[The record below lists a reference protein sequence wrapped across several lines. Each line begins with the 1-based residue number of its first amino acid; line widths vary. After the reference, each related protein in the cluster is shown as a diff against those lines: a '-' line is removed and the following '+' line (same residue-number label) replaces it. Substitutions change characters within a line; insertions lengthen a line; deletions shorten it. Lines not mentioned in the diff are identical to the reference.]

1 MLSKRKKR
9 IAALFTA
16 VVLSVTAA
24 FSLPDNIRAEE
35 VTATNSDAD
44 AEATT
49 EEGLQE
55 DGIAVQDIG
64 DTGETVYIH
73 SRYWDGWV
81 IADYVNV
88 TATDYT
94 PSLHGALVAKDASG
108 RETEAYCMQSTKSSA
123 QYDAAYKEGRQW
135 LSDRDTAADIA
146 LLMFAYGGKKAD
158 PNADGSGRN
167 TQDGG
172 TYGTYIIDG
181 KPVMGIMVAGRVYA
195 MTQDEARAMTQA
207 AVHSTVSD
215 CDIRAVRG
223 KVSGESVNSAFIN
236 LRSIADNARRWYDQ
250 YKDFKVVGNYIDAT
264 AAYTPEQTIT
274 TQVYNVSKNAWENY
288 NGSELTDGYKDASG
302 NVTFRVVYSSTGMCN
317 KLLTNASTGAV
328 TVKHSGTK
336 LNVNGTNYY
345 DYLTISA
352 DASNQAAFTAD
363 YGALTSTTRT
373 IKDTFTNTDVTQH
386 VFGQTVTIK
395 ASYKNMQGKKLAFTA
410 KTGTGAS
417 HTKYYGD
424 GDKNGVSNYAARIF
438 KNTSYQDACFA
449 SPNESLSKSASVTA
463 TAQGTGSIKIHK
475 YSASPEIT
483 NGNSCYSLKG
493 AEFGIFKTMADAQA
507 GKNAVATI
515 TTDANGNGSVGN
527 LAYGTYYVKETK
539 ASPGYRINNNVYRE
553 KVDSDIPVAFNV
565 PEEAG
570 NDPASVLV
578 QKKDS
583 NGTVLLEGCIFAIKY
598 YDVQMG
604 TDPAESGK
612 SAIRTWYIKTDENGY
627 ADLNSS
633 QYIQSNS
640 DPLYYDKNNN
650 PTIPLGTITVQE
662 IQAPEGYIL
671 DDTIH
676 TFRITD
682 NPDSIPHVG
691 VENDRTISNSKMKQP
706 FELIKLAEGK
716 NNSTYPL
723 ANAGFSACPVD
734 SLTAVAD
741 DYKAAD
747 GEIIV
752 KDDTGIS
759 YIWDAKKAVT
769 LTADGSTEL
778 FTDENGYAKSVPLEY
793 GKYIVK
799 ETTVPHNFHPI
810 KEFTVNITQNS
821 DEPVKMGYFIDK
833 SFKAYIRIIKK
844 DDKTDKKI
852 LSDAATFKIW
862 SYDDNDYVSF
872 DVTAEDGSTTK
883 VSEFKTK
890 DGELMT
896 PGTLMP
902 GKYRIEESECP
913 SGYYNKLQT
922 KSYDITI
929 DADAVY
935 KIYETPEGQVTDMGV
950 FEYEIDNTSLQGTI
964 RITKNGEKR
973 VYNETTK
980 EFDTSKIKL
989 ADVTFKVYADEDI
1002 LAPDGSGDTLYLKDA
1017 LVDTIVTDQDGNA
1030 VTKELPLGKYRIE
1043 EKTPAEYEVLKPVK
1057 VILSS
1062 EGDKTVSTDEDGNI
1076 IESIKYEVTI
1086 NNKLITPD
1094 IHTTAKDAVSLT
1106 HNGRRRHDSMI
1117 IDTVDMN
1124 KLIIGSKYR
1133 LEGVIM
1139 SYETK
1144 NPFLTENGSK
1154 VIAARE
1160 FTADETNMA
1169 IDVTYPSIDTLELLG
1184 KSLVCFE
1191 RLYQITED
1199 GEILVAIHEN
1209 IEDKGQTVTY
1219 DSFVGYID
1227 MRVNLLTGGGGQ
1239 KATTKPKTGDP
1250 TRISLILGAALLSGC
1265 LIFSLIYRKKKEDKR
1280 HED

>member
-9 IAALFTA
+9 IAALITA

-24 FSLPDNIRAEE
+24 FSLPENIRAEE

-44 AEATT
+44 AETA
-49 EEGLQE
+49 EDEGLQE
-55 DGIAVQDIG
+55 GGIAVQDLA
-64 DTGETVYIH
+64 DQGETLYIH
-73 SRYWDGWV
+73 SRYWDGWYLSS
-81 IADYVNV
+81 YVDI

-94 PSLHGALVAKDASG
+94 PSLHGALKATDASG

-123 QYDAAYKEGRQW
+123 KSDTAYKEGRQW

-146 LLMFAYGGKKAD
+146 LLMFAYGGRRAD
-158 PNADGSGRN
+158 PNSGDGRN

-181 KPVMGIMVAGRVYA
+181 KPVMGIMVAGHVYP
-195 MTQDEARAMTQA
+195 MTQDEARALTQA

-223 KVSGESVNSAFIN
+223 KVSGESVNSAFSH
-236 LRSIADNARRWYDQ
+236 LRSISDNARRWYDQ

-264 AAYTPEQTIT
+264 AAYNPEQTIT
-274 TQVYNVSKNAWENY
+274 TQVYNAAKKTWEIY
-288 NGSELTDGYKDASG
+288 KGSELTDGYKDASG

-317 KLLTNASTGAV
+317 KLLTNASSGAV

-352 DASNQAAFTAD
+352 DASNQATFTAD

-373 IKDTFTNTDVTQH
+373 IKDTFTNTDITQH
-386 VFGQTVTIK
+386 VFGQTVTIT
-395 ASYKNMQGKKLAFTA
+395 ASYKDMQGKKLALTA

-463 TAQGTGSIKIHK
+463 TAQGVGSIKIHK

-493 AEFGIFKTMADAQA
+493 AEFGIFKTMADVQA

-553 KVDSDIPVAFNV
+553 KVDSDIPVAFDV

-583 NGTVLLEGCIFAIKY
+583 NGTIFLEGCIFAIKY
-598 YDVQMG
+598 YDVQMD
-604 TDPAESGK
+604 TDPAQAGK
-612 SAIRTWYIKTDENGY
+612 SAVRAWYIKTNDLGK
-627 ADLNSS
+627 ADIGDSKC
-633 QYIQSNS
+633 IQKNS
-640 DPLYYDKNNN
+640 DPLYYDNYGVAI
-650 PTIPLGTITVQE
+650 IPLGTITVQE
-662 IQAPEGYIL
+662 IQAPEGYVL

-676 TFRITD
+676 TFKITD
-682 NPDSIPHVG
+682 NPSGIPHVG
-691 VENDRTISNSKMKQP
+691 VENDRVISNSRKSQP

-964 RITKNGEKR
+964 KITKNGEKR
-973 VYNETTK
+973 IYNETKK
-980 EFDTSKIKL
+980 EFETSTVKL
-989 ADVTFKVYADEDI
+989 AGITFKVYADEDI
-1002 LAPDGSGDTLYLKDA
+1002 LAQDGSGDTVYLKDT

-1030 VTKELPLGKYRIE
+1030 ATKELPLGKYRIE
-1043 EKTPAEYEVLKPVK
+1043 EDTPVEYVK
-1057 VILSS
+1057 ADPIKVTLAADGQRTKLLNDDGTVTEGILY
-1062 EGDKTVSTDEDGNI
+1062 ELTVD
-1076 IESIKYEVTI
+1076 
-1086 NNKLITPD
+1086 NKLKVPE
-1094 IHTTAKDAVSLT
+1094 IHTTATDKNGQKVLKADGTVELIDKVYYGNLIPGEYELSGYPVYSNNGEKLTKDGKTVESGKKFTVTSETGSVDVPYTIDATKLA
-1106 HNGRRRHDSMI
+1106 GRSI
-1117 IDTVDMN
+1117 VFF
-1124 KLIIGSKYR
+1124 
-1133 LEGVIM
+1133 E
-1139 SYETK
+1139 
-1144 NPFLTENGSK
+1144 FLYK
-1154 VIAARE
+1154 
-1160 FTADETNMA
+1160 
-1169 IDVTYPSIDTLELLG
+1169 
-1184 KSLVCFE
+1184 
-1191 RLYQITED
+1191 D
-1199 GEILVAIHEN
+1199 GELIAFHADIK
-1209 IEDKGQTVTY
+1209 DQGQTIIFQPNV
-1219 DSFVGYID
+1219 
-1227 MRVNLLTGGGGQ
+1227 
-1239 KATTKPKTGDP
+1239 PKTGDP
-1250 TRISLILGAALLSGC
+1250 VKPIIPIALGIIAAAGIVVMIVL
-1265 LIFSLIYRKKKEDKR
+1265 KKKHK
-1280 HED
+1280 

>member
-1 MLSKRKKR
+1 MLLKSKKR

-16 VVLSVTAA
+16 AVMILTTA
-24 FSLPDNIRAEE
+24 FSTPFNVRAEE
-35 VTATNSDAD
+35 TATNTD
-44 AEATT
+44 AEADTA
-49 EEGLQE
+49 EDEGLQE
-55 DGIAVQDIG
+55 GGIVVQDLA
-64 DTGETVYIH
+64 DQGETLYIH
-73 SRYWDGWV
+73 SRYWDGWYLSS
-81 IADYVNV
+81 YVDI

-94 PSLHGALVAKDASG
+94 PSLHGALKATDASG

-123 QYDAAYKEGRQW
+123 KSDTAYKEGRQW

-146 LLMFAYGGKKAD
+146 LLMFAYGGRRAD
-158 PNADGSGRN
+158 PNSGDGRN

-181 KPVMGIMVAGRVYA
+181 KLVMGIMVAGHVYP
-195 MTQDEARAMTQA
+195 MTQDEARALTQA
-207 AVHSTVSD
+207 TVHSTVSD

-223 KVSGESVNSAFIN
+223 KVSGESVNSAFSH
-236 LRSIADNARRWYDQ
+236 LRSISDNARRWYDQ

-264 AAYTPEQTIT
+264 AAYNPEQTIT
-274 TQVYNVSKNAWENY
+274 TQVYNAAKKTWEIY
-288 NGSELTDGYKDASG
+288 KGSGLTNGYKDASG

-317 KLLTNASTGAV
+317 KLLTNASSGAV

-352 DASNQAAFTAD
+352 DASNQATFTAD

-373 IKDTFTNTDVTQH
+373 IKDTFTNTDITQH

-395 ASYKNMQGKKLAFTA
+395 ASYKDLQGKKLAFTA

-475 YSASPEIT
+475 YSANPEIT
-483 NGNSCYSLKG
+483 DGNSCYSLKG
-493 AEFGIFKTMADAQA
+493 AEFGVFKTNADAQA
-507 GKNAVATI
+507 GQNAVATI
-515 TTDANGNGSVGN
+515 VTDADGNGSVGN
-527 LAYGTYYVKETK
+527 LPYGTYYVKETK
-539 ASPGYRINNNVYRE
+539 AAPGYRINKDIFRE
-553 KVDSDIPVAFNV
+553 KVDSDIPVSFNV

-570 NDPASVLV
+570 GDPASVLV

-583 NGTVLLEGCIFAIKY
+583 NGTILLEGCIFAIRY
-598 YDVQMG
+598 YDIQMD
-604 TDPAESGK
+604 TDPAKAGK
-612 SAIRTWYIKTDENGY
+612 SAVRTWYIKTDKEGK
-627 ADLNSS
+627 ADYNIQYLQAGSS
-633 QYIQSNS
+633 Q
-640 DPLYYDKNNN
+640 LYYNSFGT
-650 PTIPLGTITVQE
+650 PTIPIGTITIQE
-662 IQAPEGYIL
+662 IQAPEGYVL
-671 DDTIH
+671 DNTIH
-676 TFRITD
+676 TFKITD
-682 NPDSIPHVG
+682 NPSGIPHVG
-691 VENDRTISNSKMKQP
+691 VENDRVISNSRKSQP

-716 NNSTYPL
+716 NNSTYSL

-862 SYDDNDYVSF
+862 SYDDEEYVSF

-913 SGYYNKLQT
+913 NGYYSKLQN

-1062 EGDKTVSTDEDGNI
+1062 EGDKTVSTDEDDNI

-1106 HNGRRRHDSMI
+1106 HNGRRRHDSVI

>member
-1 MLSKRKKR
+1 MLLKSKKR

-16 VVLSVTAA
+16 AVMILTTA
-24 FSLPDNIRAEE
+24 FSTPFNVRAEE
-35 VTATNSDAD
+35 TATNTD
-44 AEATT
+44 AEADTA
-49 EEGLQE
+49 EDEGLQE
-55 DGIAVQDIG
+55 GGIVVQDLA
-64 DTGETVYIH
+64 DQGETLYIH
-73 SRYWDGWV
+73 SRYWDGWYLSS
-81 IADYVNV
+81 YVDI

-94 PSLHGALVAKDASG
+94 PSLHGALKATDASG

-123 QYDAAYKEGRQW
+123 KSDTAYKEGRQW

-146 LLMFAYGGKKAD
+146 LLMFAYGGRRAD
-158 PNADGSGRN
+158 PNSGDGRN

-181 KPVMGIMVAGRVYA
+181 KLVMGIMVAGHVYP
-195 MTQDEARAMTQA
+195 MTQDEARALTQA
-207 AVHSTVSD
+207 TVHSTVSD

-223 KVSGESVNSAFIN
+223 KVSGESVNSAFSH
-236 LRSIADNARRWYDQ
+236 LRSISDNARRWYDQ
-250 YKDFKVVGNYIDAT
+250 YKDFKDVGNYIDAT
-264 AAYTPEQTIT
+264 AAYNPEQTIT
-274 TQVYNVSKNAWENY
+274 TQVYNAAKKTWEIY
-288 NGSELTDGYKDASG
+288 KGSGLTNGYKDASG

-317 KLLTNASTGAV
+317 KLLTNASSGAV

-352 DASNQAAFTAD
+352 DASNQATFTAD

-373 IKDTFTNTDVTQH
+373 IKDTFTNTDITQH

-395 ASYKNMQGKKLAFTA
+395 ASYKDLQGKKLAFTA

-475 YSASPEIT
+475 YSANPEIT
-483 NGNSCYSLKG
+483 DGNSCYSLKG
-493 AEFGIFKTMADAQA
+493 AEFGVFKTNADAQA
-507 GKNAVATI
+507 GQNAVATI
-515 TTDANGNGSVGN
+515 VTDADGNGSVGN
-527 LAYGTYYVKETK
+527 LPYGTYYVKETK
-539 ASPGYRINNNVYRE
+539 AAPGYRINKDIFRE
-553 KVDSDIPVAFNV
+553 KVDSDIPVSFNV

-570 NDPASVLV
+570 GDPASVLV

-583 NGTVLLEGCIFAIKY
+583 NGTILLEGCIFAIRY
-598 YDVQMG
+598 YDIRMD
-604 TDPAESGK
+604 TDPAKAGK
-612 SAIRTWYIKTDENGY
+612 SAVRTWYIKTDKEGK
-627 ADLNSS
+627 ADYNIQYLQAGSS
-633 QYIQSNS
+633 Q
-640 DPLYYDKNNN
+640 LYYNSFGT
-650 PTIPLGTITVQE
+650 PTIPIGTITIQE
-662 IQAPEGYIL
+662 IQAPEGYVL
-671 DDTIH
+671 DNTIH
-676 TFRITD
+676 TFKITD
-682 NPDSIPHVG
+682 NPSGIPHVG
-691 VENDRTISNSKMKQP
+691 VENDRVISNSRKSQP

-778 FTDENGYAKSVPLEY
+778 FTDENGYAKSVPLKY

-862 SYDDNDYVSF
+862 SYDDEEYVSF

-913 SGYYNKLQT
+913 NGYYSKLQN

-1106 HNGRRRHDSMI
+1106 HNGRRRHDSVI

-1227 MRVNLLTGGGGQ
+1227 MRVNLLTGV
-1239 KATTKPKTGDP
+1239 
-1250 TRISLILGAALLSGC
+1250 
-1265 LIFSLIYRKKKEDKR
+1265 EDKKLPQSQKQVIQQGF
-1280 HED
+1280 H

>member
-9 IAALFTA
+9 IAALLTA

-24 FSLPDNIRAEE
+24 FSLPENIRAEE

-64 DTGETVYIH
+64 DAGETVYIH
-73 SRYWDGWV
+73 SRYWDGWA

-167 TQDGG
+167 SQDGG

-264 AAYTPEQTIT
+264 AAYTPEQTII

-288 NGSELTDGYKDASG
+288 TGSELTDGYKDASG

-352 DASNQAAFTAD
+352 DASNQAAFIAD

-395 ASYKNMQGKKLAFTA
+395 ASYKDMQGKKLAFTA

-570 NDPASVLV
+570 GDPAEVLV

-583 NGTVLLEGCIFAIKY
+583 NGTIFLEGCIFAIKY
-598 YDVQMG
+598 YDIQMD
-604 TDPAESGK
+604 TDPAQSGK
-612 SAIRTWYIKTDENGY
+612 SAVRTWYIKTDEHGY
-627 ADLNSS
+627 AKLNSGYLQTGSS
-633 QYIQSNS
+633 QM
-640 DPLYYDKNNN
+640 YYNDFGA
-650 PTIPLGTITVQE
+650 PTIPVGTITIQE
-662 IQAPEGYIL
+662 IQAPEGYVL

-676 TFRITD
+676 TFKITD
-682 NPDSIPHVG
+682 NPEGIPHIN
-691 VENDRTISNSKMKQP
+691 VENDRTISNSRKSQP
-706 FELIKLAEGK
+706 FELVKLAEGK

-723 ANAGFSACPVD
+723 AGAGFSACRAD
-734 SLTAVAD
+734 QLTCVPE
-741 DYKAAD
+741 DYKAAE

-752 KDDTGIS
+752 KDDLGLY
-759 YIWDAKKAVT
+759 YIWNQDRAVT

-778 FTDENGYAKSVPLEY
+778 FTDENGYAKSVPLAY
-793 GKYIVK
+793 GKYIVR
-799 ETTVPHNFHPI
+799 ETTVPKNFHPVDP
-810 KEFTVNITQNS
+810 FTVNITENS
-821 DEPVKMGYFIDK
+821 NEPVKLGYFTDK
-833 SFKAYIRIIKK
+833 SFKAYLKLIKK
-844 DDKTDKKI
+844 DDATGKKI
-852 LSDAATFKIW
+852 LSDSATFKIW

-902 GKYRIEESECP
+902 GKYRIEENECP
-913 SGYYNKLQT
+913 NGYYNKLQN

-950 FEYEIDNTSLQGTI
+950 FEYEIDNTSLHGTI
-964 RITKNGEKR
+964 NITKNGEKR
-973 VYNETTK
+973 VYNETKK
-980 EFDTSKIKL
+980 EFETSTVKL
-989 ADVTFKVYADEDI
+989 AGITFKVYADEDI
-1002 LAPDGSGDTLYLKDA
+1002 LAQDGSGDTLYLKDA

-1030 VTKELPLGKYRIE
+1030 ATKELSLGKYRIE
-1043 EKTPAEYEVLKPVK
+1043 EETPAEYVK
-1057 VILSS
+1057 ADPIKVTLAADGQRTKLLNDDGTVTEGILY
-1062 EGDKTVSTDEDGNI
+1062 ELTVD
-1076 IESIKYEVTI
+1076 
-1086 NNKLITPD
+1086 NKLKVPE
-1094 IHTTAKDAVSLT
+1094 IHTTATDKNGKKVLKADGTVELIDKVYYGNLVPGEYELSGYPVYSNSGDKLTKDGKAV
-1106 HNGRRRHDSMI
+1106 GAGM
-1117 IDTVDMN
+1117 
-1124 KLIIGSKYR
+1124 K
-1133 LEGVIM
+1133 
-1139 SYETK
+1139 
-1144 NPFLTENGSK
+1144 
-1154 VIAARE
+1154 
-1160 FTADETNMA
+1160 FTATSETGSVDVPYT
-1169 IDVTYPSIDTLELLG
+1169 IDATKLAGRSI
-1184 KSLVCFE
+1184 VFFE
-1191 RLYQITED
+1191 FLYRD
-1199 GEILVAIHEN
+1199 GELIAVHADIK
-1209 IEDKGQTVTY
+1209 DQGQTIIFQPNV
-1219 DSFVGYID
+1219 
-1227 MRVNLLTGGGGQ
+1227 
-1239 KATTKPKTGDP
+1239 PKTGDP
-1250 TRISLILGAALLSGC
+1250 VKPIIPIALGIIAAAGIVVMIVL
-1265 LIFSLIYRKKKEDKR
+1265 KKKYK
-1280 HED
+1280 

>member
-1 MLSKRKKR
+1 MLLKSKKR

-16 VVLSVTAA
+16 AVMILTTA
-24 FSLPDNIRAEE
+24 FSTPFNVRAEE
-35 VTATNSDAD
+35 TATNTD
-44 AEATT
+44 AEADTA
-49 EEGLQE
+49 EDEGLQE
-55 DGIAVQDIG
+55 GGIVVQDLA
-64 DTGETVYIH
+64 DQGETLYIH
-73 SRYWDGWV
+73 SRYWDGWYLSS
-81 IADYVNV
+81 YVDI

-94 PSLHGALVAKDASG
+94 PSLHGALKATDASG

-123 QYDAAYKEGRQW
+123 KSDTAYKEGRQW

-146 LLMFAYGGKKAD
+146 LLMFAYGGRRAD
-158 PNADGSGRN
+158 PNSGDGRN

-181 KPVMGIMVAGRVYA
+181 KLVMGIMVAGHVYP
-195 MTQDEARAMTQA
+195 MTQDEARALTQA
-207 AVHSTVSD
+207 TVHSTVSD

-223 KVSGESVNSAFIN
+223 KASGESVNSAFSH
-236 LRSIADNARRWYDQ
+236 LRSISDNARRWYDQ
-250 YKDFKVVGNYIDAT
+250 YKDFKDVGNYIDAT
-264 AAYTPEQTIT
+264 AAYNPEQTIT
-274 TQVYNVSKNAWENY
+274 TQVYNAAKKTWEIY
-288 NGSELTDGYKDASG
+288 KGSGLTNGYKDASG

-317 KLLTNASTGAV
+317 KLLTNASSGAV

-352 DASNQAAFTAD
+352 DASNQATFTAD

-373 IKDTFTNTDVTQH
+373 IKDTFTNTDITQH

-395 ASYKNMQGKKLAFTA
+395 ASYKDLQGKKLAFTA

-475 YSASPEIT
+475 YSANPEIT
-483 NGNSCYSLKG
+483 DGNSCYSLKG
-493 AEFGIFKTMADAQA
+493 AEFGVFKTNADAQA
-507 GKNAVATI
+507 GQNAVATI
-515 TTDANGNGSVGN
+515 VTDADGNGSVGN
-527 LAYGTYYVKETK
+527 LPYGTYYVKETK
-539 ASPGYRINNNVYRE
+539 AAPGYRINKDIFRE
-553 KVDSDIPVAFNV
+553 KVDSDIPVSFNV

-570 NDPASVLV
+570 GDPASVLV

-583 NGTVLLEGCIFAIKY
+583 NGTILLEGCIFAIRY
-598 YDVQMG
+598 YDIRMD
-604 TDPAESGK
+604 TDPAKAGK
-612 SAIRTWYIKTDENGY
+612 SAVRTWYIKTDKEGK
-627 ADLNSS
+627 ADYNIQYLQAGSS
-633 QYIQSNS
+633 Q
-640 DPLYYDKNNN
+640 LYYNSFGT
-650 PTIPLGTITVQE
+650 PTIPIGTITIQE
-662 IQAPEGYIL
+662 IQAPEGYVL
-671 DDTIH
+671 DNTIH
-676 TFRITD
+676 TFKITD
-682 NPDSIPHVG
+682 NPSGIPHVG
-691 VENDRTISNSKMKQP
+691 VENDRVISNSRKSQP

-778 FTDENGYAKSVPLEY
+778 FTDENGYAKSVPLKY

-862 SYDDNDYVSF
+862 SYDDEEYVSF

-913 SGYYNKLQT
+913 NGYYSKLQN

-1106 HNGRRRHDSMI
+1106 HNGRRRHDSVI

>member
-9 IAALFTA
+9 IAALLTA

-24 FSLPDNIRAEE
+24 FSLPENIRAEE

-195 MTQDEARAMTQA
+195 MTQA

-236 LRSIADNARRWYDQ
+236 LRSIAHNARRWYDQ
-250 YKDFKVVGNYIDAT
+250 YKDFKVVGTYIDAT

-778 FTDENGYAKSVPLEY
+778 FTDENGYAKSVPLAY
-793 GKYIVK
+793 GKYIVR
-799 ETTVPHNFHPI
+799 ETTVPKNFHPV
-810 KEFTVNITQNS
+810 EAFTVNITENS
-821 DEPVKMGYFIDK
+821 DEPVKLGYFIDK
-833 SFKAYIRIIKK
+833 SFKAYLKLIKK
-844 DDKTDKKI
+844 DDATGKKI
-852 LSDAATFKIW
+852 LSDSATFKIW
-862 SYDDNDYVSF
+862 SYDDNDYVTF
-872 DVTAEDGSTTK
+872 DG

-913 SGYYNKLQT
+913 NGYYNKLQT

-964 RITKNGEKR
+964 KINKNGEKR
-973 VYNETTK
+973 IYNETTK
-980 EFDTSKIKL
+980 EFETSKVKL
-989 ADVTFKVYADEDI
+989 AGITFKVYADEDI
-1002 LAPDGSGDTLYLKDA
+1002 LAQDGSGDTLYLKDA

-1030 VTKELPLGKYRIE
+1030 ATKELSLGKYRIE
-1043 EKTPAEYEVLKPVK
+1043 EETPAEYVK
-1057 VILSS
+1057 ADPIKVTLAADGQRTKLLNDDGTVTEGILY
-1062 EGDKTVSTDEDGNI
+1062 ELTVD
-1076 IESIKYEVTI
+1076 
-1086 NNKLITPD
+1086 NKLKVPE
-1094 IHTTAKDAVSLT
+1094 IHTTATDKNGQKVLKADGTVELIDKIYYGNLVPGEYELSGYPVYSNSGEKLTKDGKAVEAGTKFTVTSETGSVDVPYTIDATKLA
-1106 HNGRRRHDSMI
+1106 GRSI
-1117 IDTVDMN
+1117 VFF
-1124 KLIIGSKYR
+1124 
-1133 LEGVIM
+1133 E
-1139 SYETK
+1139 
-1144 NPFLTENGSK
+1144 FLYK
-1154 VIAARE
+1154 
-1160 FTADETNMA
+1160 
-1169 IDVTYPSIDTLELLG
+1169 
-1184 KSLVCFE
+1184 
-1191 RLYQITED
+1191 D
-1199 GEILVAIHEN
+1199 GELIAFHADIK
-1209 IEDKGQTVTY
+1209 DQGQTIIFQPNV
-1219 DSFVGYID
+1219 
-1227 MRVNLLTGGGGQ
+1227 
-1239 KATTKPKTGDP
+1239 PKTGDP
-1250 TRISLILGAALLSGC
+1250 VKPIIPIALGIIAAAGIVVMIVL
-1265 LIFSLIYRKKKEDKR
+1265 KKKYK
-1280 HED
+1280 

>member
-1 MLSKRKKR
+1 MLLKSKKR
-9 IAALFTA
+9 IVALFTA
-16 VVLSVTAA
+16 VVLLTAA

-135 LSDRDTAADIA
+135 LSDRDTAADISM
-146 LLMFAYGGKKAD
+146 LMFGFGGRKAD
-158 PNADGSGRN
+158 PNAAGGRN

-172 TYGTYIIDG
+172 SYGTYIIDG
-181 KPVMGIMVAGRVYA
+181 VPKGGLMIAGQVYA
-195 MTQDEARAMTQA
+195 MTTDEARAVTQA

-215 CDIRAVRG
+215 CNITAVKG
-223 KVSGESVNSAFIN
+223 KNSGENVNRAFN
-236 LRSIADNARRWYDQ
+236 HMKLIADSARRWYDQ
-250 YKDFKVVGNYIDAT
+250 YKDFKTVGNYVDAT
-264 AAYTPEQTIT
+264 AAYTPKQTIT
-274 TQVYNVSKNAWENY
+274 TQVYNVSKKTWENY
-288 NGSELTDGYKDASG
+288 NGSELTESYKDSSG
-302 NVTFRVVYSSTGMCN
+302 DATFRVVYTSSGLCN
-317 KLLTNASTGAV
+317 KLLTNVTTGSV
-328 TVKHSGTK
+328 TVKHSGSKMTVN
-336 LNVNGTNYY
+336 NVNNYY

-352 DASNQAAFTAD
+352 DSTNTVAFTAD
-363 YGALTSTTRT
+363 YGALTSTTQT
-373 IKDTFTNTDVTQH
+373 VKDTFTNTDITQY

-395 ASYKNMQGKKLAFTA
+395 AKYKDMHMQGKKFAFTA

-438 KNTSYQDACFA
+438 YSGSYQDACFA

-463 TAQGTGSIKIHK
+463 TAQGVGSIKIHK

-515 TTDANGNGSVGN
+515 ITDADGNGFVGN

-539 ASPGYRINNNVYRE
+539 AAPGYRINNNVYRE
-553 KVDSDIPVAFNV
+553 KVDSDIPVTFDV

-570 NDPASVLV
+570 GDPAEVLV

-583 NGTVLLEGCIFAIKY
+583 NGIIFLEGCIFAIKY
-598 YDVQMG
+598 YDVQMD
-604 TDPAESGK
+604 TDPAQTGRS
-612 SAIRTWYIKTDENGY
+612 SVRTWHIKTDENGY
-627 ADLNSS
+627 AKLNSRYLQTGSS
-633 QYIQSNS
+633 Q
-640 DPLYYDKNNN
+640 LYYNGFGA
-650 PTIPLGTITVQE
+650 PTIPVGTITIQE
-662 IQAPEGYIL
+662 IQAPEGYVL
-671 DDTIH
+671 DSTIH
-676 TFRITD
+676 TFKITD
-682 NPDSIPHVG
+682 NPTGLPHVD
-691 VENDRTISNSKMKQP
+691 VENARTIPNEIMKQP
-706 FELIKLAEGK
+706 FELVKLAEGK
-716 NNSTYPL
+716 KDTTYPL
-723 ANAGFSACPVD
+723 AEAGFMACRTD
-734 SLTAVAD
+734 ALTEVTEDYEAGEDEEIVTD
-741 DYKAAD
+741 DAGKY
-747 GEIIV
+747 
-752 KDDTGIS
+752 
-759 YIWDAKKAVT
+759 YIWDASKAIV
-769 LTADGSTEL
+769 LTSDNKTEM
-778 FTDENGYAKSVPLEY
+778 FTDEDGYAKSIPLEY

-821 DEPVKMGYFIDK
+821 DEPVEMGYFTDK

-852 LSDAATFKIW
+852 LSDSATFKIW

-913 SGYYNKLQT
+913 NGYYNQLQNQ
-922 KSYDITI
+922 SYDITI
-929 DADAVY
+929 DADEVY
-935 KIYETPEGQVTDMGV
+935 KVYETPEGEVTDMGV
-950 FEYEIDNTSLQGTI
+950 FEYVIENTSLQGMI

-1002 LAPDGSGDTLYLKDA
+1002 LAPDGSGDTVYLKDT
-1017 LVDTIVTDQDGNA
+1017 LVDTIVTDADGNA
-1030 VTKELPLGKYRIE
+1030 ATNELPLGKYRLE
-1043 EKTPAEYEVLKPVK
+1043 EDTPAEYEVLKPVK

-1106 HNGRRRHDSMI
+1106 HNGRRRHDSVI

-1199 GEILVAIHEN
+1199 GEILVAVHEN

>member
-1 MLSKRKKR
+1 MLLKSKKR

-16 VVLSVTAA
+16 AVMILTTA
-24 FSLPDNIRAEE
+24 FSTPFNVRAEE
-35 VTATNSDAD
+35 TATNTD
-44 AEATT
+44 AEADTA
-49 EEGLQE
+49 EDEGLQE
-55 DGIAVQDIG
+55 GGIVVQDLA
-64 DTGETVYIH
+64 DQGETLYIH
-73 SRYWDGWV
+73 SRYWDGWYLSS
-81 IADYVNV
+81 YVDI

-94 PSLHGALVAKDASG
+94 PSLHGALKATDASG

-123 QYDAAYKEGRQW
+123 KSDTAYKEGRQW

-146 LLMFAYGGKKAD
+146 LLMFAYGGRRAD
-158 PNADGSGRN
+158 PNSGDGRN

-181 KPVMGIMVAGRVYA
+181 KLVMGIMVAGHVYP
-195 MTQDEARAMTQA
+195 MTQDEARALTQA
-207 AVHSTVSD
+207 TVHSTVSD

-223 KVSGESVNSAFIN
+223 KVSGESVNSAFSH
-236 LRSIADNARRWYDQ
+236 LRSISDNARRWYDQ

-264 AAYTPEQTIT
+264 AAYNPEQTIT
-274 TQVYNVSKNAWENY
+274 TQVYNAAKKTWEIY
-288 NGSELTDGYKDASG
+288 KGSGLTNGYKDASG

-317 KLLTNASTGAV
+317 KLLTNASSGAV

-352 DASNQAAFTAD
+352 DASNQATFSAD

-373 IKDTFTNTDVTQH
+373 IKDTFTNTDITQH

-395 ASYKNMQGKKLAFTA
+395 ASYKDLQGKKLAFTA

-475 YSASPEIT
+475 YSANPEIT
-483 NGNSCYSLKG
+483 DGNSCYSLKG
-493 AEFGIFKTMADAQA
+493 AEFGVFKTNADAQA
-507 GKNAVATI
+507 GQNAVATI
-515 TTDANGNGSVGN
+515 VTDADGNGSVGN
-527 LAYGTYYVKETK
+527 LPYGTYYVKETK
-539 ASPGYRINNNVYRE
+539 AAPGYRINKDIFRE
-553 KVDSDIPVAFNV
+553 KVDSDIPVSFNV

-570 NDPASVLV
+570 GDPASVLV

-583 NGTVLLEGCIFAIKY
+583 NGTILLEGCIFAIRY
-598 YDVQMG
+598 YDIQMD
-604 TDPAESGK
+604 TDPAKAGK
-612 SAIRTWYIKTDENGY
+612 SAVRTWYIKTDKEGK
-627 ADLNSS
+627 ADYNIQYLQAGSS
-633 QYIQSNS
+633 Q
-640 DPLYYDKNNN
+640 LYYNSFGT
-650 PTIPLGTITVQE
+650 PTIPIGTITIQE
-662 IQAPEGYIL
+662 IQAPEGYVL
-671 DDTIH
+671 DNTIH
-676 TFRITD
+676 TFKITD
-682 NPDSIPHVG
+682 NPSGIPHVG
-691 VENDRTISNSKMKQP
+691 VENDRVISNSRKSQP

-862 SYDDNDYVSF
+862 SYDDEEYVSF

-913 SGYYNKLQT
+913 NGYYSKLQN

-1030 VTKELPLGKYRIE
+1030 VTKELQLGKYRIE

-1106 HNGRRRHDSMI
+1106 HNGRRRHDSVI

>member
-1 MLSKRKKR
+1 MLLKSKKR

-16 VVLSVTAA
+16 AVMILTTA
-24 FSLPDNIRAEE
+24 FSTPFNVRAEE
-35 VTATNSDAD
+35 TATNTD
-44 AEATT
+44 AEADTA
-49 EEGLQE
+49 EDEGLQE
-55 DGIAVQDIG
+55 GGIVVQDLA
-64 DTGETVYIH
+64 DQGETLYIH
-73 SRYWDGWV
+73 SRYWDGWYLS
-81 IADYVNV
+81 AYVDI

-94 PSLHGALVAKDASG
+94 PSLHGALKATDASG

-123 QYDAAYKEGRQW
+123 KSDTAYKEGRQW

-146 LLMFAYGGKKAD
+146 LLMFAYGGRRAD
-158 PNADGSGRN
+158 PNSGDGRN

-181 KPVMGIMVAGRVYA
+181 KLVMGIMVAGHVYP
-195 MTQDEARAMTQA
+195 MTQDEARALTQA
-207 AVHSTVSD
+207 TVHSTVSD

-223 KVSGESVNSAFIN
+223 KVSGESVNSAFSH
-236 LRSIADNARRWYDQ
+236 LRSISDNARRWYDQ

-264 AAYTPEQTIT
+264 AAYNPEQTIT
-274 TQVYNVSKNAWENY
+274 TQVYNAAKKTWEIY
-288 NGSELTDGYKDASG
+288 KGSGLTNGYKDASG

-317 KLLTNASTGAV
+317 KLLTNASSGAV

-352 DASNQAAFTAD
+352 DASNQATFTAD

-373 IKDTFTNTDVTQH
+373 IKDTFTNTDITQH

-395 ASYKNMQGKKLAFTA
+395 ASYKDLQGKKLAFTA

-475 YSASPEIT
+475 YSANPEIT
-483 NGNSCYSLKG
+483 DGNSCYSLKG
-493 AEFGIFKTMADAQA
+493 AEFGVFKTNADAQA
-507 GKNAVATI
+507 GQNAVATI
-515 TTDANGNGSVGN
+515 VTDADGNGSVGN
-527 LAYGTYYVKETK
+527 LPYGTYYVKETK
-539 ASPGYRINNNVYRE
+539 AAPGYRINKDIFRE
-553 KVDSDIPVAFNV
+553 KVDSDIPVSFNV

-570 NDPASVLV
+570 GDPASVLV

-583 NGTVLLEGCIFAIKY
+583 NGTILLEGCIFAIRY
-598 YDVQMG
+598 YDIQMD
-604 TDPAESGK
+604 TDPAKAGK
-612 SAIRTWYIKTDENGY
+612 SAVRTWYIKTDKEGK
-627 ADLNSS
+627 ADYNIQYLQAGSS
-633 QYIQSNS
+633 Q
-640 DPLYYDKNNN
+640 LYYNSFGT
-650 PTIPLGTITVQE
+650 PTIPIGTITIQE
-662 IQAPEGYIL
+662 IQAPEGYVL
-671 DDTIH
+671 DNTIH
-676 TFRITD
+676 TFKITD
-682 NPDSIPHVG
+682 NPSGIPHVG
-691 VENDRTISNSKMKQP
+691 VENDRVISNSRKSQP

-844 DDKTDKKI
+844 DDKIDKKI

-862 SYDDNDYVSF
+862 SYDDEEYVSF

-913 SGYYNKLQT
+913 NGYYSKLQN

-1062 EGDKTVSTDEDGNI
+1062 EGDKSVSTDEDGNI

-1106 HNGRRRHDSMI
+1106 HNGRRRHDSVI

>member
-1 MLSKRKKR
+1 MLLKSKKR

-16 VVLSVTAA
+16 AVMILTTA
-24 FSLPDNIRAEE
+24 FSTPFNVRAEE
-35 VTATNSDAD
+35 MATNTD
-44 AEATT
+44 AEADTA
-49 EEGLQE
+49 EDEGLQE
-55 DGIAVQDIG
+55 GGIVVQDLA
-64 DTGETVYIH
+64 DQGETLYIH
-73 SRYWDGWV
+73 SRYWDGWYLSS
-81 IADYVNV
+81 YVDI

-94 PSLHGALVAKDASG
+94 PSLHGALKATDASG

-123 QYDAAYKEGRQW
+123 KSDTAYKEGRQW

-146 LLMFAYGGKKAD
+146 LLMFAYGGRRAD
-158 PNADGSGRN
+158 PNSGDGRN

-181 KPVMGIMVAGRVYA
+181 KPVMGIMVAGHVYP
-195 MTQDEARAMTQA
+195 MTQDEARALTQA

-223 KVSGESVNSAFIN
+223 KVSGESVNSAFSH
-236 LRSIADNARRWYDQ
+236 LRSISDNARRWYDQ

-395 ASYKNMQGKKLAFTA
+395 ASYKDLQCKKLAFTA

-438 KNTSYQDACFA
+438 YSGSYQDACFA

-463 TAQGTGSIKIHK
+463 TAQGVGSIKIHK

-483 NGNSCYSLKG
+483 DGNACYSLKG

-515 TTDANGNGSVGN
+515 VTDQDGNGSIGN

-539 ASPGYRINNNVYRE
+539 ASPGYRINNDVYRE
-553 KVDSDIPVAFNV
+553 KVDSDIPVSFNV

-570 NDPASVLV
+570 GDPASVLV

-583 NGTVLLEGCIFAIKY
+583 NGTILLEGCIFAIRY
-598 YDVQMG
+598 YDIQMD
-604 TDPAESGK
+604 TDPAKAGK
-612 SAIRTWYIKTDENGY
+612 SAVRTWYIKTDKEGK
-627 ADLNSS
+627 ADYNIQYLQAGSS
-633 QYIQSNS
+633 Q
-640 DPLYYDKNNN
+640 LYYNSFGT
-650 PTIPLGTITVQE
+650 PTIPIGTITIQE
-662 IQAPEGYIL
+662 IQAPEGYVL
-671 DDTIH
+671 DNTIH
-676 TFRITD
+676 TFKITD
-682 NPDSIPHVG
+682 NPSGIPHVG
-691 VENDRTISNSKMKQP
+691 VENDRVISNSRKSQP

-723 ANAGFSACPVD
+723 AEAGFMACRTD
-734 SLTAVAD
+734 ALTEVTEDYEAGEDEEIVTD
-741 DYKAAD
+741 DAGKY
-747 GEIIV
+747 
-752 KDDTGIS
+752 
-759 YIWDAKKAVT
+759 YIWDASKAIA
-769 LTADGSTEL
+769 LTSDNKTEM
-778 FTDENGYAKSVPLEY
+778 FTDEDGYAKSIPLEY

-821 DEPVKMGYFIDK
+821 DEPVEMGYFTDK

-913 SGYYNKLQT
+913 NGYYNKLQT

-964 RITKNGEKR
+964 KINKNGEKR
-973 VYNETTK
+973 IYNETTK
-980 EFDTSKIKL
+980 EFETSTVKL
-989 ADVTFKVYADEDI
+989 AGITFKVYADEDI
-1002 LAPDGSGDTLYLKDA
+1002 LAQDGSGDTVYLKDT

-1030 VTKELPLGKYRIE
+1030 ATTELPLGKYRLE
-1043 EKTPAEYEVLKPVK
+1043 EETPAEYEVLKPVK

-1106 HNGRRRHDSMI
+1106 HNGRRRHDSVI

-1199 GEILVAIHEN
+1199 GEILVAVHEN

-1227 MRVNLLTGGGGQ
+1227 MRVNLLTRGGGQ

>member
-9 IAALFTA
+9 IAALLTA

-94 PSLHGALVAKDASG
+94 PTLHGALVAKDASG

-123 QYDAAYKEGRQW
+123 KSDTAYKEGRQW

-146 LLMFAYGGKKAD
+146 LLMFAYGGRRAD
-158 PNADGSGRN
+158 SNSGDGRN

-181 KPVMGIMVAGRVYA
+181 KPVMGIMVAGHVYP
-195 MTQDEARAMTQA
+195 MTQDEARALTQA

-223 KVSGESVNSAFIN
+223 KVSGESVNSAFSH
-236 LRSIADNARRWYDQ
+236 LRSISDNARRWYDQ

-395 ASYKNMQGKKLAFTA
+395 ASYKDLQGKKLAFTA

-449 SPNESLSKSASVTA
+449 SPNESLSKSASVIA

-475 YSASPEIT
+475 YSANPEIT
-483 NGNSCYSLKG
+483 DGNSCYSLKG
-493 AEFGIFKTMADAQA
+493 AEFGVFKTNADAQA
-507 GKNAVATI
+507 GQNAVATI
-515 TTDANGNGSVGN
+515 VTDADGNGSVGN
-527 LAYGTYYVKETK
+527 LPYGTYYVKETK
-539 ASPGYRINNNVYRE
+539 AAPGYRINKDIFRE
-553 KVDSDIPVAFNV
+553 KVDSNIPVSFNV

-570 NDPASVLV
+570 GDPASVLV

-583 NGTVLLEGCIFAIKY
+583 NGTILLEGCIFAIRY
-598 YDVQMG
+598 YDIQMD
-604 TDPAESGK
+604 TDPAQSGK
-612 SAIRTWYIKTDENGY
+612 TAVRTWYIKTDQNGNANLDTHY
-627 ADLNSS
+627 LQAG
-633 QYIQSNS
+633 S
-640 DPLYYDKNNN
+640 DSLYYTTNATY
-650 PTIPLGTITVQE
+650 PVIPLGTITVQE
-662 IQAPEGYIL
+662 IRAPEGYVL

-676 TFRITD
+676 TFKITD
-682 NPDSIPHVG
+682 NPDGLPHIN
-691 VENDRTISNSKMKQP
+691 VENDRVISNSRKSQP

-723 ANAGFSACPVD
+723 AGAGFSACRAD
-734 SLTAVAD
+734 QLTCVPENYEA
-741 DYKAAD
+741 KD

-752 KDDTGIS
+752 KDDLGLF
-759 YIWDAKKAVT
+759 YIWNQDRAVT
-769 LTADGSTEL
+769 LTADGSEL
-778 FTDENGYAKSVPLEY
+778 FTDENGYAKSVPLAY
-793 GKYIVK
+793 GKYIVR
-799 ETTVPHNFHPI
+799 ETTVPKNFHPV
-810 KEFTVNITQNS
+810 EAFTVNITENS
-821 DEPVKMGYFIDK
+821 DEPVKLGYFTDK
-833 SFKAYIRIIKK
+833 SFKAYLKLIKK
-844 DDKTDKKI
+844 DDATGKKI
-852 LSDAATFKIW
+852 LSDSATFKIW
-862 SYDDNDYVSF
+862 SYDDYDYVSF
-872 DVTAEDGSTTK
+872 DG

-913 SGYYNKLQT
+913 NGYYNKLQN

-950 FEYEIDNTSLQGTI
+950 FEYEIDNTSLHGTI
-964 RITKNGEKR
+964 KITKNGEKR
-973 VYNETTK
+973 IYNETKK
-980 EFDTSKIKL
+980 EFETSTVKL
-989 ADVTFKVYADEDI
+989 AGITFKIYADEDI
-1002 LAPDGSGDTLYLKDA
+1002 LAQDGSGDTVYLKDT
-1017 LVDTIVTDQDGNA
+1017 LVDTIVTDADGNA
-1030 VTKELPLGKYRIE
+1030 TTKDLLLGKYRIE
-1043 EKTPAEYEVLKPVK
+1043 EDTPVEYVK
-1057 VILSS
+1057 ADPIKVTLAADGQRTKLLNDDGTVTEGILY
-1062 EGDKTVSTDEDGNI
+1062 ELTVD
-1076 IESIKYEVTI
+1076 
-1086 NNKLITPD
+1086 NKLKVPE
-1094 IHTTAKDAVSLT
+1094 IHTTATDKNGKKVLKADGTVELIDKVYYGNLVPGEYELSGYPVYSNSGDKLTKDGKAV
-1106 HNGRRRHDSMI
+1106 GAGM
-1117 IDTVDMN
+1117 
-1124 KLIIGSKYR
+1124 K
-1133 LEGVIM
+1133 
-1139 SYETK
+1139 
-1144 NPFLTENGSK
+1144 
-1154 VIAARE
+1154 
-1160 FTADETNMA
+1160 FTATSETGSVDVPYT
-1169 IDVTYPSIDTLELLG
+1169 IDATKLAGRSI
-1184 KSLVCFE
+1184 VFFE
-1191 RLYQITED
+1191 FLYRD
-1199 GEILVAIHEN
+1199 GELIAVHADIK
-1209 IEDKGQTVTY
+1209 DQGQTIIFQPNV
-1219 DSFVGYID
+1219 
-1227 MRVNLLTGGGGQ
+1227 
-1239 KATTKPKTGDP
+1239 PKTGDP
-1250 TRISLILGAALLSGC
+1250 VKPIIPIALGIIAAAGIVVMIVL
-1265 LIFSLIYRKKKEDKR
+1265 KKKYK
-1280 HED
+1280 

>member
-1 MLSKRKKR
+1 MLLSKRKKR
-9 IAALFTA
+9 IAALLTA

-24 FSLPDNIRAEE
+24 FSLPENIRAEE

-64 DTGETVYIH
+64 DAGETVYIH
-73 SRYWDGWV
+73 SRYWDGWA

-167 TQDGG
+167 SQDGG

-264 AAYTPEQTIT
+264 AAYTPEQTII

-288 NGSELTDGYKDASG
+288 TGSELTDGYKDASG

-352 DASNQAAFTAD
+352 DASNQAAFIAD

-395 ASYKNMQGKKLAFTA
+395 AKYKDMQGKKLAFTA

-438 KNTSYQDACFA
+438 YSGSYQDACFA

-463 TAQGTGSIKIHK
+463 TAQGVGSIKIHK

-515 TTDANGNGSVGN
+515 VTDQDGNGSIGN

-539 ASPGYRINNNVYRE
+539 ASPGYRINNDVYRE
-553 KVDSDIPVAFNV
+553 KVDSDIPVAFDV

-598 YDVQMG
+598 YDIQMD
-604 TDPAESGK
+604 TDPAQAGK
-612 SAIRTWYIKTDENGY
+612 SAVRTWYIKTNDLGK
-627 ADLNSS
+627 ADIGDSKC
-633 QYIQSNS
+633 IQKNS
-640 DPLYYDKNNN
+640 DPLYYDNYGVAI
-650 PTIPLGTITVQE
+650 IPLGTITVQE
-662 IQAPEGYIL
+662 IQAPEGYVL

-682 NPDSIPHVG
+682 NPDGIPHIN
-691 VENDRTISNSKMKQP
+691 VENERTISNSQMKQP

-723 ANAGFSACPVD
+723 AGAGFSACRAD
-734 SLTAVAD
+734 QLTCVPE
-741 DYKAAD
+741 DYKAAE

-752 KDDTGIS
+752 KDDLGLF
-759 YIWDAKKAVT
+759 YIWNQDRAVA

-778 FTDENGYAKSVPLEY
+778 FTDENGYAKSVPLAY
-793 GKYIVK
+793 GKYIVR
-799 ETTVPHNFHPI
+799 ETTVPKNFHPI
-810 KEFTVNITQNS
+810 EAFTVNITENS
-821 DEPVKMGYFIDK
+821 DEPVKLGYFTDK
-833 SFKAYIRIIKK
+833 SFKAYLKIIKK
-844 DDKTDKKI
+844 DDATGKKI
-852 LSDAATFKIW
+852 LSDSATFKIW

-913 SGYYNKLQT
+913 NGYYNKLQN

-964 RITKNGEKR
+964 KITKNGEKR
-973 VYNETTK
+973 IYNETKK
-980 EFDTSKIKL
+980 EFETSTVKL
-989 ADVTFKVYADEDI
+989 AGITFKVYADEDI
-1002 LAPDGSGDTLYLKDA
+1002 LAQDGSGDTVYLKDT

-1030 VTKELPLGKYRIE
+1030 ATKELPLGKYRIE
-1043 EKTPAEYEVLKPVK
+1043 EDTPVEYVK
-1057 VILSS
+1057 ADPIKVTLAADGQRTKLLNDDGTVTEGILY
-1062 EGDKTVSTDEDGNI
+1062 ELTVD
-1076 IESIKYEVTI
+1076 
-1086 NNKLITPD
+1086 NKLKVPE
-1094 IHTTAKDAVSLT
+1094 IHTTATDKNGQKVLKADGTVELIDKVYYGNLIPGEYELSGYPVYSNNGEKLTKD
-1106 HNGRRRHDSMI
+1106 GK
-1117 IDTVDMN
+1117 TVESG
-1124 KLIIGSKYR
+1124 KK
-1133 LEGVIM
+1133 
-1139 SYETK
+1139 
-1144 NPFLTENGSK
+1144 
-1154 VIAARE
+1154 
-1160 FTADETNMA
+1160 FTATSETGSVDVPYT
-1169 IDVTYPSIDTLELLG
+1169 IDATKLAGRSI
-1184 KSLVCFE
+1184 VFFE
-1191 RLYQITED
+1191 FLYRD
-1199 GEILVAIHEN
+1199 GELIAVHADIK
-1209 IEDKGQTVTY
+1209 DQGQTIIFQPNV
-1219 DSFVGYID
+1219 
-1227 MRVNLLTGGGGQ
+1227 
-1239 KATTKPKTGDP
+1239 PKTGDP
-1250 TRISLILGAALLSGC
+1250 VKPIIPIALGIIAAAGIVVMIVL
-1265 LIFSLIYRKKKEDKR
+1265 KKKYK
-1280 HED
+1280 

>member
-9 IAALFTA
+9 IAALITA

-24 FSLPDNIRAEE
+24 FSLPENIRAEE

-44 AEATT
+44 AETA
-49 EEGLQE
+49 EDEGLQE
-55 DGIAVQDIG
+55 GGIAVQDLA
-64 DTGETVYIH
+64 DQGETLYIH
-73 SRYWDGWV
+73 SRYWDGWYLSS
-81 IADYVNV
+81 YVDI

-94 PSLHGALVAKDASG
+94 PSLHGALKATDASG

-123 QYDAAYKEGRQW
+123 KSDTAYKEGRQW

-146 LLMFAYGGKKAD
+146 LLMFAYGGRRAD
-158 PNADGSGRN
+158 PNSGDGRN

-181 KPVMGIMVAGRVYA
+181 KPVMGIMVAGHVYP
-195 MTQDEARAMTQA
+195 MTQDEARALTQA

-223 KVSGESVNSAFIN
+223 KVSGESVNSAFSH
-236 LRSIADNARRWYDQ
+236 LRSISDNARRWYDQ

-264 AAYTPEQTIT
+264 AAYNPEQTIT
-274 TQVYNVSKNAWENY
+274 TQVYNAAKKTWEIY
-288 NGSELTDGYKDASG
+288 KGSELTDGYKDASG

-317 KLLTNASTGAV
+317 KLLTNASSGAV

-352 DASNQAAFTAD
+352 DASNQATFTAD

-373 IKDTFTNTDVTQH
+373 IKDTFTNTDITQH
-386 VFGQTVTIK
+386 VFGQTVTIT
-395 ASYKNMQGKKLAFTA
+395 ASYKDMQGKKLALTA

-463 TAQGTGSIKIHK
+463 TAQGVGSIKIHK

-493 AEFGIFKTMADAQA
+493 AEFGIFKTMADVQA

-553 KVDSDIPVAFNV
+553 KVDSDIPVAFDV

-583 NGTVLLEGCIFAIKY
+583 NGTIFLEGCIFAIKY
-598 YDVQMG
+598 YDVQMD
-604 TDPAESGK
+604 TDPAQAGK
-612 SAIRTWYIKTDENGY
+612 SAVRAWYIKTNDLGK
-627 ADLNSS
+627 ADIGDSKC
-633 QYIQSNS
+633 IQKNS
-640 DPLYYDKNNN
+640 DPLYYDNYGVAI
-650 PTIPLGTITVQE
+650 IPLGTITVQE
-662 IQAPEGYIL
+662 IQAPEGYVL

-682 NPDSIPHVG
+682 NPDGIPHIN
-691 VENDRTISNSKMKQP
+691 VENDRTISNLRMKQP
-706 FELIKLAEGK
+706 FELVKLAEGRK
-716 NNSTYPL
+716 DTTYPL

-862 SYDDNDYVSF
+862 SYDDEEYVSF

-913 SGYYNKLQT
+913 NGYYNKLQT

-964 RITKNGEKR
+964 KINKNGEKR
-973 VYNETTK
+973 IYNETTK
-980 EFDTSKIKL
+980 EFETSTVKL
-989 ADVTFKVYADEDI
+989 AGITFKIYADEDI
-1002 LAPDGSGDTLYLKDA
+1002 LAQDGSGDTLYLKDA
-1017 LVDTIVTDQDGNA
+1017 LVDTIVTDQDGKA

-1043 EKTPAEYEVLKPVK
+1043 EKTPVEYVK
-1057 VILSS
+1057 ADPIKVTLAADGQRTKLLNDDGTVTEGILY
-1062 EGDKTVSTDEDGNI
+1062 ELTVD
-1076 IESIKYEVTI
+1076 
-1086 NNKLITPD
+1086 NKLKVPE
-1094 IHTTAKDAVSLT
+1094 IHTTATDKNGQKVLKADGTVELIDKIYYGNLVPGEYELSGYPVYSNSGDKLTKDGKAV
-1106 HNGRRRHDSMI
+1106 GAGM
-1117 IDTVDMN
+1117 
-1124 KLIIGSKYR
+1124 K
-1133 LEGVIM
+1133 
-1139 SYETK
+1139 
-1144 NPFLTENGSK
+1144 
-1154 VIAARE
+1154 
-1160 FTADETNMA
+1160 FTATSETGSVDVPYT
-1169 IDVTYPSIDTLELLG
+1169 IDATKLAGRSI
-1184 KSLVCFE
+1184 VFFE
-1191 RLYQITED
+1191 FLYKD
-1199 GEILVAIHEN
+1199 GELIAFHADIK
-1209 IEDKGQTVTY
+1209 DQGQTIIFQPNV
-1219 DSFVGYID
+1219 
-1227 MRVNLLTGGGGQ
+1227 
-1239 KATTKPKTGDP
+1239 PKTGDP
-1250 TRISLILGAALLSGC
+1250 VKPIIPIALGIIAAAGIVIMIIL
-1265 LIFSLIYRKKKEDKR
+1265 RKKYK
-1280 HED
+1280 

>member
-9 IAALFTA
+9 IAALLTA

-24 FSLPDNIRAEE
+24 FSLPENIRAEE
-35 VTATNSDAD
+35 TATNTD
-44 AEATT
+44 AEAETA
-49 EEGLQE
+49 EDEGLQE
-55 DGIAVQDIG
+55 GGIAVQDLADQG
-64 DTGETVYIH
+64 QTLYIH
-73 SRYWDGWV
+73 SRYWDGWYLSS
-81 IADYVNV
+81 YVDI

-94 PSLHGALVAKDASG
+94 PSLHGALKATDTSG

-123 QYDAAYKEGRQW
+123 KSDTAYKEGRQW

-250 YKDFKVVGNYIDAT
+250 YKDFKVVGKYLDAT

-395 ASYKNMQGKKLAFTA
+395 AKYKDMQGKKLAFAA

-438 KNTSYQDACFA
+438 YSGSYQDACFA

-463 TAQGTGSIKIHK
+463 TAQGVGSIKIHK

-515 TTDANGNGSVGN
+515 VTDQDGNGSIGN

-539 ASPGYRINNNVYRE
+539 ASPGYRVNNKVYIAA
-553 KVDSDIPVAFNV
+553 VTSDTPVTFNV

-570 NDPASVLV
+570 GDPAEVLV

-598 YDVQMG
+598 YYVQMD
-604 TDPAESGK
+604 TDPAQAGK
-612 SAIRTWYIKTDENGY
+612 SAVRTWYIKTDKRGY
-627 ADLNSS
+627 ADLRNN

-640 DPLYYDKNNN
+640 DPLYYNESGK

-662 IQAPEGYIL
+662 IQAPEGYVL

-676 TFRITD
+676 TFKITD
-682 NPDSIPHVG
+682 NPEGIPHIN
-691 VENDRTISNSKMKQP
+691 VENDRTISNSRMKQP
-706 FELIKLAEGK
+706 FELVKLAEGK

-723 ANAGFSACPVD
+723 AGAGFSACRAD
-734 SLTAVAD
+734 QLTCVPE
-741 DYKAAD
+741 DYKAAE

-752 KDDTGIS
+752 KDDLGLY
-759 YIWDAKKAVT
+759 YIWNQDRAVA

-778 FTDENGYAKSVPLEY
+778 FTDENGYAKSVPLAY
-793 GKYIVK
+793 GKYIVR
-799 ETTVPHNFHPI
+799 ETTVPKNFHPV
-810 KEFTVNITQNS
+810 EAFTVNITENS
-821 DEPVKMGYFIDK
+821 DEPVKLGYFTDK
-833 SFKAYIRIIKK
+833 SFKAYLKLIKK
-844 DDKTDKKI
+844 DDATGKKI
-852 LSDAATFKIW
+852 LSDSATFKIW

-872 DVTAEDGSTTK
+872 DG

-913 SGYYNKLQT
+913 NGYYNKLQN

-950 FEYEIDNTSLQGTI
+950 FEYEIDNTSLHGTI
-964 RITKNGEKR
+964 KITKNGEKR
-973 VYNETTK
+973 IYNETKK
-980 EFDTSKIKL
+980 EFETSTVKL
-989 ADVTFKVYADEDI
+989 AGITFKVYADEDI
-1002 LAPDGSGDTLYLKDA
+1002 LAQDGSGDTLYLKDA

-1030 VTKELPLGKYRIE
+1030 ATKELPLGKYRIE
-1043 EKTPAEYEVLKPVK
+1043 EETPAEYVK
-1057 VILSS
+1057 ADPIKVTLAADGQRTKLLNDDGTVTEGILY
-1062 EGDKTVSTDEDGNI
+1062 ELTVD
-1076 IESIKYEVTI
+1076 
-1086 NNKLITPD
+1086 NKLKVPE
-1094 IHTTAKDAVSLT
+1094 IHTTATDKNGQKVLKADGTVELVDKVYYGNLVPGEYELSGYPVYSNSGEKLTKDGKAVEA
-1106 HNGRRRHDSMI
+1106 G
-1117 IDTVDMN
+1117 
-1124 KLIIGSKYR
+1124 
-1133 LEGVIM
+1133 
-1139 SYETK
+1139 TK
-1144 NPFLTENGSK
+1144 
-1154 VIAARE
+1154 
-1160 FTADETNMA
+1160 FTATSETGSVDVPYT
-1169 IDVTYPSIDTLELLG
+1169 IDATKLAGRSI
-1184 KSLVCFE
+1184 VFFE
-1191 RLYQITED
+1191 FLYKD
-1199 GEILVAIHEN
+1199 GELIAFHADIK
-1209 IEDKGQTVTY
+1209 DQGQTIIFQPNV
-1219 DSFVGYID
+1219 
-1227 MRVNLLTGGGGQ
+1227 
-1239 KATTKPKTGDP
+1239 PKTGDP
-1250 TRISLILGAALLSGC
+1250 VKPIIPIALGIIAVAGIVVMIIL
-1265 LIFSLIYRKKKEDKR
+1265 KKKHK
-1280 HED
+1280 

>member
-1 MLSKRKKR
+1 MLLSKRKKR
-9 IAALFTA
+9 IAALLTA

-24 FSLPDNIRAEE
+24 FSLPENIRAEE

-64 DTGETVYIH
+64 DAGETVYIH
-73 SRYWDGWV
+73 SRYWDGWA

-167 TQDGG
+167 SQDGG

-264 AAYTPEQTIT
+264 AAYTPEQTII

-288 NGSELTDGYKDASG
+288 TGSELTDGYKDASG

-352 DASNQAAFTAD
+352 DASNQAAFIAD

-395 ASYKNMQGKKLAFTA
+395 AKYKDMQGKKLAFTA

-438 KNTSYQDACFA
+438 YSGSYQDACFA

-463 TAQGTGSIKIHK
+463 TAQGVGSIKIHK

-515 TTDANGNGSVGN
+515 VTDQDGNGSIGN

-539 ASPGYRINNNVYRE
+539 ASPGYRINNDVYRE
-553 KVDSDIPVAFNV
+553 KVDSDIPVAFDV

-583 NGTVLLEGCIFAIKY
+583 NGTIFLEGCIFAIKY
-598 YDVQMG
+598 YDVQMD
-604 TDPAESGK
+604 TDPAQAGK
-612 SAIRTWYIKTDENGY
+612 SAVRTWYIKTNDLGK
-627 ADLNSS
+627 ADIGDSKC
-633 QYIQSNS
+633 IQKNS
-640 DPLYYDKNNN
+640 DPLYYDNYGVAI
-650 PTIPLGTITVQE
+650 IPLGTITVQE
-662 IQAPEGYIL
+662 IQAPEGYVL

-682 NPDSIPHVG
+682 NPDGIPHIN
-691 VENDRTISNSKMKQP
+691 VENERTISNSQMKQP

-723 ANAGFSACPVD
+723 AGAGFSACRAD
-734 SLTAVAD
+734 QLTCVPE
-741 DYKAAD
+741 DYKAAE

-752 KDDTGIS
+752 KDDLGLY
-759 YIWDAKKAVT
+759 YIWNQDRAVT

-778 FTDENGYAKSVPLEY
+778 FTDENGYAKSVPLAY
-793 GKYIVK
+793 GKYIVR
-799 ETTVPHNFHPI
+799 ETTVPKNFHPVDP
-810 KEFTVNITQNS
+810 FTVNITENS
-821 DEPVKMGYFIDK
+821 NEPVKLGYFTDK
-833 SFKAYIRIIKK
+833 SFKAYLKLIKK
-844 DDKTDKKI
+844 DDATGKKI
-852 LSDAATFKIW
+852 LSNSATFRIW

-902 GKYRIEESECP
+902 GKYRIEENECP
-913 SGYYNKLQT
+913 NGYYNKLQN

-950 FEYEIDNTSLQGTI
+950 FEYEIDNTSLHGTI
-964 RITKNGEKR
+964 KITKNGEKR
-973 VYNETTK
+973 IYNETKK
-980 EFDTSKIKL
+980 EFETSTVKL
-989 ADVTFKVYADEDI
+989 AGITFKVYADEDI
-1002 LAPDGSGDTLYLKDA
+1002 LAQDGSGDTLYLKDA

-1030 VTKELPLGKYRIE
+1030 ATKELPLGKYRIE
-1043 EKTPAEYEVLKPVK
+1043 EKTPVEYVK
-1057 VILSS
+1057 ADPIKVTLAADGQRTKLLNDDGTVTEGILY
-1062 EGDKTVSTDEDGNI
+1062 ELTVD
-1076 IESIKYEVTI
+1076 
-1086 NNKLITPD
+1086 NKLKVPE
-1094 IHTTAKDAVSLT
+1094 IHTTATDKNGKKVLKADGTVELIDKVYYGNLVPGEYELSGYPVYSNSGDKLTKDGKAV
-1106 HNGRRRHDSMI
+1106 GAGM
-1117 IDTVDMN
+1117 
-1124 KLIIGSKYR
+1124 K
-1133 LEGVIM
+1133 
-1139 SYETK
+1139 
-1144 NPFLTENGSK
+1144 
-1154 VIAARE
+1154 
-1160 FTADETNMA
+1160 FTATSETGSVDVPYT
-1169 IDVTYPSIDTLELLG
+1169 IDATKLAGRSI
-1184 KSLVCFE
+1184 VFFE
-1191 RLYQITED
+1191 FLYRD
-1199 GEILVAIHEN
+1199 GELIAVHADIK
-1209 IEDKGQTVTY
+1209 DQGQTIIFQPNV
-1219 DSFVGYID
+1219 
-1227 MRVNLLTGGGGQ
+1227 
-1239 KATTKPKTGDP
+1239 PKTGDP
-1250 TRISLILGAALLSGC
+1250 VKPIIPIALGIIAAAGIVVMIVL
-1265 LIFSLIYRKKKEDKR
+1265 KKKYK
-1280 HED
+1280 

>member
-1 MLSKRKKR
+1 MLLKSKKR

-16 VVLSVTAA
+16 AVMILTTA
-24 FSLPDNIRAEE
+24 FSTPFNVRAEE
-35 VTATNSDAD
+35 TATNTD
-44 AEATT
+44 AEADTA
-49 EEGLQE
+49 EDEGLQE
-55 DGIAVQDIG
+55 GGIVVQDLA
-64 DTGETVYIH
+64 DQGETLYIH
-73 SRYWDGWV
+73 SRYWDGWYLSS
-81 IADYVNV
+81 YVDI

-94 PSLHGALVAKDASG
+94 PSLHGALKATDASG

-123 QYDAAYKEGRQW
+123 KSDTAYKEGRQW

-146 LLMFAYGGKKAD
+146 LLMFAYGGRRAD
-158 PNADGSGRN
+158 PNSGDGRN

-181 KPVMGIMVAGRVYA
+181 KLVMGIMVAGHVYP
-195 MTQDEARAMTQA
+195 MTQDEARALTQA
-207 AVHSTVSD
+207 TVHSTVSD

-223 KVSGESVNSAFIN
+223 KVSGESVNSAFSH
-236 LRSIADNARRWYDQ
+236 LRSISDNARRWYDQ
-250 YKDFKVVGNYIDAT
+250 YKDFKDVGNYIDAT
-264 AAYTPEQTIT
+264 AAYNPEQTIT
-274 TQVYNVSKNAWENY
+274 TQVYNAAKKTWEIY
-288 NGSELTDGYKDASG
+288 KGSGLTNGYKDASG

-317 KLLTNASTGAV
+317 KLLTNASSGAV

-352 DASNQAAFTAD
+352 DASNQATFTAD

-373 IKDTFTNTDVTQH
+373 IKDTFTNTDITQH

-395 ASYKNMQGKKLAFTA
+395 ASYKDLQGKKLAFTA

-463 TAQGTGSIKIHK
+463 TAQGTSSIKIHK
-475 YSASPEIT
+475 YSANPEIT
-483 NGNSCYSLKG
+483 DGNSCYSLKG
-493 AEFGIFKTMADAQA
+493 AEFGVFKTNADAQA
-507 GKNAVATI
+507 GQNAVATI
-515 TTDANGNGSVGN
+515 VTDADGNGSVGN
-527 LAYGTYYVKETK
+527 LPYGTYYVKETK
-539 ASPGYRINNNVYRE
+539 AAPGYRINKDIFRE
-553 KVDSDIPVAFNV
+553 KVDSDIPVSFNV

-570 NDPASVLV
+570 GDPASVLV

-583 NGTVLLEGCIFAIKY
+583 NGTILLEGCIFAIRY
-598 YDVQMG
+598 YDIRMD
-604 TDPAESGK
+604 TDPAKAGK
-612 SAIRTWYIKTDENGY
+612 SAVRTWYIKTDKEGK
-627 ADLNSS
+627 ADYNIQYLQAGSS
-633 QYIQSNS
+633 Q
-640 DPLYYDKNNN
+640 LYYNSFGT
-650 PTIPLGTITVQE
+650 PTIPIGTITIQE
-662 IQAPEGYIL
+662 IQAPEGYVL
-671 DDTIH
+671 DNTIH
-676 TFRITD
+676 TFKITD
-682 NPDSIPHVG
+682 NPSGIPHVG
-691 VENDRTISNSKMKQP
+691 VENDRVISNSRKSQP

-862 SYDDNDYVSF
+862 SYDDEEYVSF

-913 SGYYNKLQT
+913 NGYYSKLQN

-1106 HNGRRRHDSMI
+1106 HNGRRRHDSVI

>member
-9 IAALFTA
+9 IAALITA

-24 FSLPDNIRAEE
+24 FSLPENIRAEE

-44 AEATT
+44 AETA
-49 EEGLQE
+49 EDEGLQE
-55 DGIAVQDIG
+55 GGIAVQDLA
-64 DTGETVYIH
+64 DQGETLYIH
-73 SRYWDGWV
+73 SRYWDGWYLSS
-81 IADYVNV
+81 YVDI

-94 PSLHGALVAKDASG
+94 PSLHGALKATDASG

-123 QYDAAYKEGRQW
+123 KSDTAYKEGRQW

-146 LLMFAYGGKKAD
+146 LLMFAYGGRRAD
-158 PNADGSGRN
+158 PNSGDGRN

-181 KPVMGIMVAGRVYA
+181 KPVMGIMVAGHVYP
-195 MTQDEARAMTQA
+195 MTQDEARALTQA

-223 KVSGESVNSAFIN
+223 KVSGESVNSAFSH
-236 LRSIADNARRWYDQ
+236 LRSISDNARRWYDQ

-264 AAYTPEQTIT
+264 AAYNPEQTIT
-274 TQVYNVSKNAWENY
+274 TQVYNAAKKTWEIY
-288 NGSELTDGYKDASG
+288 KGSELTDGYKDASG

-317 KLLTNASTGAV
+317 KLLTNASSGAV

-352 DASNQAAFTAD
+352 DASNQATFTAD

-373 IKDTFTNTDVTQH
+373 IKDTFTNTDITQH
-386 VFGQTVTIK
+386 VFGQTVTIT
-395 ASYKNMQGKKLAFTA
+395 ASYKDMQGKKLALTA

-463 TAQGTGSIKIHK
+463 TAQGVGSIKIHK

-493 AEFGIFKTMADAQA
+493 AEFGIFKTMADVQA

-553 KVDSDIPVAFNV
+553 KVDSDIPVAFDV

-583 NGTVLLEGCIFAIKY
+583 NGTIFLEGCIFAIKY
-598 YDVQMG
+598 YDVQMD
-604 TDPAESGK
+604 TDPAQAGK
-612 SAIRTWYIKTDENGY
+612 SAVRAWYIKTNDLGK
-627 ADLNSS
+627 ADIGDSKC
-633 QYIQSNS
+633 IQKNS
-640 DPLYYDKNNN
+640 DPLYYDNYGVAI
-650 PTIPLGTITVQE
+650 IPLGTITVQE
-662 IQAPEGYIL
+662 IQAPEGYVL

-682 NPDSIPHVG
+682 NPDGIPHIN
-691 VENDRTISNSKMKQP
+691 VENDRTISNLRMKQP
-706 FELIKLAEGK
+706 FELVKLAEGRK
-716 NNSTYPL
+716 DTTYPL
-723 ANAGFSACPVD
+723 AEAGFMACRTD
-734 SLTAVAD
+734 ALTEVAEDYEAGEDEEIVTD
-741 DYKAAD
+741 DAGKY
-747 GEIIV
+747 
-752 KDDTGIS
+752 
-759 YIWDAKKAVT
+759 YIWDASKAIA
-769 LTADGSTEL
+769 LTSDNKTEM
-778 FTDENGYAKSVPLEY
+778 FTDEDGYAKSIPLEY

-810 KEFTVNITQNS
+810 KEFTVNISQNS
-821 DEPVKMGYFIDK
+821 DEPVKMGYFTDK

-883 VSEFKTK
+883 VSEFNTK

-913 SGYYNKLQT
+913 NGYYNKLQT

-950 FEYEIDNTSLQGTI
+950 FEYEIDNTSLHGTI
-964 RITKNGEKR
+964 KITKNGEKR
-973 VYNETTK
+973 IYNETKK
-980 EFDTSKIKL
+980 EFETSTVKL
-989 ADVTFKVYADEDI
+989 AGITFKVYADEDI
-1002 LAPDGSGDTLYLKDA
+1002 LAQDGSGDTLYLKDA

-1030 VTKELPLGKYRIE
+1030 ATKELPLGKYRIE
-1043 EKTPAEYEVLKPVK
+1043 EETPAEYVK
-1057 VILSS
+1057 ADPIKVTLAADGQRTKLLNDDGTVTEGILY
-1062 EGDKTVSTDEDGNI
+1062 ELTVD
-1076 IESIKYEVTI
+1076 
-1086 NNKLITPD
+1086 NKLKVPE
-1094 IHTTAKDAVSLT
+1094 IHTTATDKNGQKVLKADGTVELIDKIYYGNLVPGEYELSGYPVYSNSGEKLTKDGKAVEAGTKFTVTSETGSVDVPYTIDATKLA
-1106 HNGRRRHDSMI
+1106 GRSI
-1117 IDTVDMN
+1117 VFFEF
-1124 KLIIGSKYR
+1124 LYR
-1133 LEGVIM
+1133 
-1139 SYETK
+1139 
-1144 NPFLTENGSK
+1144 
-1154 VIAARE
+1154 
-1160 FTADETNMA
+1160 
-1169 IDVTYPSIDTLELLG
+1169 
-1184 KSLVCFE
+1184 
-1191 RLYQITED
+1191 D
-1199 GEILVAIHEN
+1199 GELIAFHADIK
-1209 IEDKGQTVTY
+1209 DQGQTIIFQPNV
-1219 DSFVGYID
+1219 
-1227 MRVNLLTGGGGQ
+1227 
-1239 KATTKPKTGDP
+1239 PKTGDP
-1250 TRISLILGAALLSGC
+1250 AKPIIPIALGALAAAGIVIMIIL
-1265 LIFSLIYRKKKEDKR
+1265 RKKHK
-1280 HED
+1280 

>member
-1 MLSKRKKR
+1 MLLKSKKR

-16 VVLSVTAA
+16 AVMILTTA
-24 FSLPDNIRAEE
+24 FSMPFNVRAEE
-35 VTATNSDAD
+35 TATNTD
-44 AEATT
+44 AEAETA
-49 EEGLQE
+49 EDEGLQE
-55 DGIAVQDIG
+55 GGIAVQDLA
-64 DTGETVYIH
+64 DQGETLYIH
-73 SRYWDGWV
+73 SRYWDSWYLSS
-81 IADYVNV
+81 YVDI

-94 PSLHGALVAKDASG
+94 PSLHGALKATDASG

-123 QYDAAYKEGRQW
+123 KSDTAYKEGRQW

-146 LLMFAYGGKKAD
+146 LLMFAYGGRRAD
-158 PNADGSGRN
+158 PNSGDGRN

-181 KPVMGIMVAGRVYA
+181 KPVMGIMVAGHVYP
-195 MTQDEARAMTQA
+195 MTQDEARALTQA

-223 KVSGESVNSAFIN
+223 KVSGESVNSAFSH
-236 LRSIADNARRWYDQ
+236 LRSISDNARRWYDQ

-264 AAYTPEQTIT
+264 AAYNPEQTIT
-274 TQVYNVSKNAWENY
+274 TQIYNAAKKTWEIY
-288 NGSELTDGYKDASG
+288 KGSELTDGYKDASG

-317 KLLTNASTGAV
+317 KLLTNASSGAV

-352 DASNQAAFTAD
+352 DASNQAIFTAD

-373 IKDTFTNTDVTQH
+373 IKDTFTNTDITQH
-386 VFGQTVTIK
+386 VFGQIVTIT
-395 ASYKNMQGKKLAFTA
+395 ASYKDMQGKKLAFTA

-438 KNTSYQDACFA
+438 WSASYQDACFA

-475 YSASPEIT
+475 YSANPEIT
-483 NGNSCYSLKG
+483 DRNSCYSLKG
-493 AEFGIFKTMADAQA
+493 AEFGVFKTNADAQA

-515 TTDANGNGSVGN
+515 VTDADGNGSVGN
-527 LAYGTYYVKETK
+527 LPYGTYYVKETK
-539 ASPGYRINNNVYRE
+539 AAPGYRINKDIFRE
-553 KVDSDIPVAFNV
+553 KVDSDIPVSFNV

-570 NDPASVLV
+570 GDPASVLV

-583 NGTVLLEGCIFAIKY
+583 NGTILLEGCIFAIRY
-598 YDVQMG
+598 YDIQMD
-604 TDPAESGK
+604 TDPAQSGK
-612 SAIRTWYIKTDENGY
+612 TAVRTWYIKTDQNGNANLDTHY
-627 ADLNSS
+627 LQAG
-633 QYIQSNS
+633 S
-640 DPLYYDKNNN
+640 DSLYYTTNATY
-650 PTIPLGTITVQE
+650 PVIPLGTITVQE
-662 IQAPEGYIL
+662 IQAPEGYVL

-676 TFRITD
+676 TFKITD
-682 NPDSIPHVG
+682 NPDGLPHIN
-691 VENDRTISNSKMKQP
+691 VENDRVISNSRKSQP

-723 ANAGFSACPVD
+723 AEAGFMACRTD
-734 SLTAVAD
+734 ALTEVTEDYEAGEDEEIVTD
-741 DYKAAD
+741 DAGKY
-747 GEIIV
+747 
-752 KDDTGIS
+752 
-759 YIWDAKKAVT
+759 YIWDASKAIV
-769 LTADGSTEL
+769 LTSDNKTEM
-778 FTDENGYAKSVPLEY
+778 FTDEDGYAKSIPLEY

-810 KEFTVNITQNS
+810 KEFTVNITENS
-821 DEPVKMGYFIDK
+821 DEPVKMGYFTDK

-852 LSDAATFKIW
+852 LSDSATFKIW
-862 SYDDNDYVSF
+862 SYDDEEYVSF

-913 SGYYNKLQT
+913 SGYYNKLQN

-950 FEYEIDNTSLQGTI
+950 FEYEIDNTSLHGTI
-964 RITKNGEKR
+964 NITKNGEKR
-973 VYNETTK
+973 VYNETKK
-980 EFDTSKIKL
+980 EFETSKVKL
-989 ADVTFKVYADEDI
+989 AGITFKVYANEDI

-1043 EKTPAEYEVLKPVK
+1043 EETPAEYVK
-1057 VILSS
+1057 ADPIKVTLAADGQRTKLLNDDGTVTEGILY
-1062 EGDKTVSTDEDGNI
+1062 ELTVD
-1076 IESIKYEVTI
+1076 
-1086 NNKLITPD
+1086 NKLKVPE
-1094 IHTTAKDAVSLT
+1094 IHTTATDKNGKKVLKADGTVELIDKVYYGNLVPGEYELSGYPVYSNSGDKLTKDGKAV
-1106 HNGRRRHDSMI
+1106 GAGM
-1117 IDTVDMN
+1117 
-1124 KLIIGSKYR
+1124 K
-1133 LEGVIM
+1133 
-1139 SYETK
+1139 
-1144 NPFLTENGSK
+1144 
-1154 VIAARE
+1154 
-1160 FTADETNMA
+1160 FTATSETGSVDVPYT
-1169 IDVTYPSIDTLELLG
+1169 IDATKLAGRSI
-1184 KSLVCFE
+1184 VFFE
-1191 RLYQITED
+1191 FLYRD
-1199 GEILVAIHEN
+1199 GELIAVHADIK
-1209 IEDKGQTVTY
+1209 DQGQTIIFQPNV
-1219 DSFVGYID
+1219 
-1227 MRVNLLTGGGGQ
+1227 
-1239 KATTKPKTGDP
+1239 PKTGDP
-1250 TRISLILGAALLSGC
+1250 VKPIIPIALGIIAAAGIVVMIVL
-1265 LIFSLIYRKKKEDKR
+1265 KKKYK
-1280 HED
+1280 

>member
-9 IAALFTA
+9 IAALLTA
-16 VVLSVTAA
+16 VVLSATAA

-94 PSLHGALVAKDASG
+94 PTLHGALVAKDASG

-123 QYDAAYKEGRQW
+123 KSDTAYKEGRQW

-274 TQVYNVSKNAWENY
+274 TQVYNVSKKTWENY
-288 NGSELTDGYKDASG
+288 NGSELTESYKDSSG
-302 NVTFRVVYSSTGMCN
+302 DATFRVVYSSSGLCN
-317 KLLTNASTGAV
+317 KLLTNATAGSV
-328 TVKHSGTK
+328 TVKHSGSKMT
-336 LNVNGTNYY
+336 VNNANNYY

-352 DASNQAAFTAD
+352 DSTNAVAFTAD
-363 YGALTSTTRT
+363 YGALTSTTQT
-373 IKDTFTNTDVTQH
+373 VKDTFTNTDITQY

-395 ASYKNMQGKKLAFTA
+395 AKYKDMQGKKLAFTA

-475 YSASPEIT
+475 YSANPEIT
-483 NGNSCYSLKG
+483 DGNSCYSLKG
-493 AEFGIFKTMADAQA
+493 AVFGIFKTNADAQA
-507 GKNAVATI
+507 ATEANEKAVATI
-515 TTDANGNGSVGN
+515 TTDQDGNGSVGN
-527 LAYGTYYVKETK
+527 LPYGTYYVKETK
-539 ASPGYRINNNVYRE
+539 SAPGYRINKKIYIAAIT
-553 KVDSDIPVAFNV
+553 SDTPVTFNV

-570 NDPASVLV
+570 GDPAEVLV

-583 NGTVLLEGCIFAIKY
+583 NGTIFLEGCIFAIKY
-598 YDVQMG
+598 YDIQMD
-604 TDPAESGK
+604 TDPAQSGK
-612 SAIRTWYIKTDENGY
+612 SAVRTWYIKTDERGY
-627 ADLNSS
+627 ADLRNN

-640 DPLYYDKNNN
+640 DPLYYNENGK

-662 IQAPEGYIL
+662 IQAPEGYVL

-682 NPDSIPHVG
+682 NPDGIPHIN
-691 VENDRTISNSKMKQP
+691 VENDRTISNSRMKQP
-706 FELIKLAEGK
+706 FELVKLAEGK

-723 ANAGFSACPVD
+723 AGAGFSACRAD
-734 SLTAVAD
+734 QLTCVPENYEA
-741 DYKAAD
+741 KD

-752 KDDTGIS
+752 KDDLGLF
-759 YIWDAKKAVT
+759 YIWNQDRAVT

-778 FTDENGYAKSVPLEY
+778 FTDEKGYAKSVPLAY
-793 GKYIVK
+793 GKYIVC
-799 ETTVPHNFHPI
+799 ETTVPKNFHPVDP
-810 KEFTVNITQNS
+810 FTVTITENS
-821 DEPVKMGYFIDK
+821 DEPVKLGYFTDK
-833 SFKAYIRIIKK
+833 SFKAYLKIIKK
-844 DDKTDKKI
+844 DDATGKKI
-852 LSDAATFKIW
+852 LSDSATFKIW
-862 SYDDNDYVSF
+862 SYDDNDYVTF
-872 DVTAEDGSTTK
+872 DG
-883 VSEFKTK
+883 VSEFNTK

-913 SGYYNKLQT
+913 SGYYNRLQN

-929 DADAVY
+929 DADAIY

-950 FEYEIDNTSLQGTI
+950 FEYEIDNTSLHGTI
-964 RITKNGEKR
+964 KITKNGEKR
-973 VYNETTK
+973 IYNETKK
-980 EFDTSKIKL
+980 EFETSTVKL
-989 ADVTFKVYADEDI
+989 AGITFKVYADEDI
-1002 LAPDGSGDTLYLKDA
+1002 LAQDGSGDTLYLKDA

-1030 VTKELPLGKYRIE
+1030 ATKELPLGKYRIE
-1043 EKTPAEYEVLKPVK
+1043 EETPAEYVK
-1057 VILSS
+1057 ADPIKVTLAADGQRTKLLNDDGTVTEGILY
-1062 EGDKTVSTDEDGNI
+1062 ELTVD
-1076 IESIKYEVTI
+1076 
-1086 NNKLITPD
+1086 NKLKVPE
-1094 IHTTAKDAVSLT
+1094 IHTTATDKNGKKVLKADGTVELIDKVYYGNLVPGEYELSGYPVYSNSGEKLTKDGKTVESGKKFTVTTETGSVDVSYTIDATKLA
-1106 HNGRRRHDSMI
+1106 GRSI
-1117 IDTVDMN
+1117 VFFEF
-1124 KLIIGSKYR
+1124 LYR
-1133 LEGVIM
+1133 
-1139 SYETK
+1139 
-1144 NPFLTENGSK
+1144 
-1154 VIAARE
+1154 
-1160 FTADETNMA
+1160 
-1169 IDVTYPSIDTLELLG
+1169 
-1184 KSLVCFE
+1184 
-1191 RLYQITED
+1191 D
-1199 GEILVAIHEN
+1199 GELIAFHADIK
-1209 IEDKGQTVTY
+1209 DQGQTIIFQPNV
-1219 DSFVGYID
+1219 
-1227 MRVNLLTGGGGQ
+1227 
-1239 KATTKPKTGDP
+1239 PKTGDP
-1250 TRISLILGAALLSGC
+1250 VKPIIPIALGAVAAAG
-1265 LIFSLIYRKKKEDKR
+1265 IAVMIIYKKKHK
-1280 HED
+1280 

>member
-1 MLSKRKKR
+1 MLLKSKKR

-16 VVLSVTAA
+16 AVMILTTA
-24 FSLPDNIRAEE
+24 FSTPFNVRAEE
-35 VTATNSDAD
+35 TATNTD
-44 AEATT
+44 AEADTA
-49 EEGLQE
+49 EDEGLQE
-55 DGIAVQDIG
+55 GGIVVQDLA
-64 DTGETVYIH
+64 DQGETLYIH
-73 SRYWDGWV
+73 SRYWDGWYLSS
-81 IADYVNV
+81 YVDI

-94 PSLHGALVAKDASG
+94 PSLHGALKATDASG

-123 QYDAAYKEGRQW
+123 KSDTAYKEGRQW

-146 LLMFAYGGKKAD
+146 LLMFAYGGRRAD
-158 PNADGSGRN
+158 PNSGDGRN

-181 KPVMGIMVAGRVYA
+181 KLVMGIMVAGHVYP
-195 MTQDEARAMTQA
+195 MTQDEARALTQA
-207 AVHSTVSD
+207 TVHSTVSD

-223 KVSGESVNSAFIN
+223 KVSGESVNSAFSH
-236 LRSIADNARRWYDQ
+236 LRSISDNARRWYDQ

-264 AAYTPEQTIT
+264 AAYNPEQTIT
-274 TQVYNVSKNAWENY
+274 TQVYNAAKKTWEIY
-288 NGSELTDGYKDASG
+288 KGSGLTNGYKDASG

-317 KLLTNASTGAV
+317 KLLTNASSGAV

-352 DASNQAAFTAD
+352 DASNQATFTAD

-373 IKDTFTNTDVTQH
+373 IKDTFTNTDITQH

-395 ASYKNMQGKKLAFTA
+395 ASYKDLQGKKLAFTA

-475 YSASPEIT
+475 YSANPEIT
-483 NGNSCYSLKG
+483 DGNSCYSLKG
-493 AEFGIFKTMADAQA
+493 AEFGVFKTNADAQA
-507 GKNAVATI
+507 GQNAVATI
-515 TTDANGNGSVGN
+515 VTDADGNGSVGN
-527 LAYGTYYVKETK
+527 LPYGTYYVKETK
-539 ASPGYRINNNVYRE
+539 AAPGYRINKDIFRE
-553 KVDSDIPVAFNV
+553 KVDSDIPVSFNV

-570 NDPASVLV
+570 GDPASVLV

-583 NGTVLLEGCIFAIKY
+583 NGTILLEGCIFAIRY
-598 YDVQMG
+598 YDIQMD
-604 TDPAESGK
+604 TDPAKAGK
-612 SAIRTWYIKTDENGY
+612 SAVRTWYIKTDKEGK
-627 ADLNSS
+627 ADYNIQYLQAGSS
-633 QYIQSNS
+633 Q
-640 DPLYYDKNNN
+640 LYYNSFGT
-650 PTIPLGTITVQE
+650 PTIPIGTITIQE
-662 IQAPEGYIL
+662 IQAPEGYVL
-671 DDTIH
+671 DNTIH
-676 TFRITD
+676 TFKITD
-682 NPDSIPHVG
+682 NPSGIPHVG
-691 VENDRTISNSKMKQP
+691 VENDRVISNSRKSQP

-716 NNSTYPL
+716 NNSTYSL

-862 SYDDNDYVSF
+862 SYDDEEYVSF

-913 SGYYNKLQT
+913 NGYYSKLQN

-1076 IESIKYEVTI
+1076 IESTKYEVTI

-1106 HNGRRRHDSMI
+1106 HNGRRRHDSVI

-1199 GEILVAIHEN
+1199 GEILVAVHEN

-1227 MRVNLLTGGGGQ
+1227 MRVNLLTRGGGQ
-1239 KATTKPKTGDP
+1239 KATIKPKTGDP

>member
-1 MLSKRKKR
+1 MLLKSKKR

-16 VVLSVTAA
+16 AVMILTTA
-24 FSLPDNIRAEE
+24 FSTPFNVRAEE
-35 VTATNSDAD
+35 TATNTD
-44 AEATT
+44 AEADTA
-49 EEGLQE
+49 EDEGLQE
-55 DGIAVQDIG
+55 GGIVVQDLA
-64 DTGETVYIH
+64 DQGETLYIH
-73 SRYWDGWV
+73 SRYWDGWYLSS
-81 IADYVNV
+81 YVDI

-94 PSLHGALVAKDASG
+94 PSLHGALKATDASG

-123 QYDAAYKEGRQW
+123 KSDTAYKEGRQW

-146 LLMFAYGGKKAD
+146 LLMFAYGGRRAD
-158 PNADGSGRN
+158 PNSGDGRN

-181 KPVMGIMVAGRVYA
+181 KLVMGIMVAGHVYP
-195 MTQDEARAMTQA
+195 MTQDEARALTQA
-207 AVHSTVSD
+207 TVHSTVSD

-223 KVSGESVNSAFIN
+223 KVSGESVNSAFSH
-236 LRSIADNARRWYDQ
+236 LRSISDNARRWYDQ

-264 AAYTPEQTIT
+264 AAYNPEQTIT
-274 TQVYNVSKNAWENY
+274 TQVYNAAKKTWEIY
-288 NGSELTDGYKDASG
+288 KGSGLTNGYKDASG

-317 KLLTNASTGAV
+317 KLLTNASSGAV

-352 DASNQAAFTAD
+352 DASNQATFTAD

-373 IKDTFTNTDVTQH
+373 IKDTFTNTDITQH

-395 ASYKNMQGKKLAFTA
+395 ASYKDLQGKKLAFTA

-475 YSASPEIT
+475 YSANPEIT
-483 NGNSCYSLKG
+483 DGNSCYSLKG
-493 AEFGIFKTMADAQA
+493 AEFGVFKTNADAQA
-507 GKNAVATI
+507 GQNAVATI
-515 TTDANGNGSVGN
+515 VTDADGNGSVGN
-527 LAYGTYYVKETK
+527 LPYGTYYVKETK
-539 ASPGYRINNNVYRE
+539 AAPGYRINKDIFRE
-553 KVDSDIPVAFNV
+553 KVDSDIPVSFNV

-570 NDPASVLV
+570 GDPASVLV

-583 NGTVLLEGCIFAIKY
+583 NGTILLEGCIFAIRY
-598 YDVQMG
+598 YDIQMD
-604 TDPAESGK
+604 TDPAKAGK
-612 SAIRTWYIKTDENGY
+612 SAVRTWYIKTDKEGK
-627 ADLNSS
+627 ADYNIQYLQAGSS
-633 QYIQSNS
+633 Q
-640 DPLYYDKNNN
+640 LYYNSFGT
-650 PTIPLGTITVQE
+650 PTIPIGTITIQE
-662 IQAPEGYIL
+662 IQAPEGYVL
-671 DDTIH
+671 DNTIH
-676 TFRITD
+676 TFKITD
-682 NPDSIPHVG
+682 NPSGIPHVG
-691 VENDRTISNSKMKQP
+691 VENDRVISNSRKSQP

-862 SYDDNDYVSF
+862 SYDDEEYVSF

-913 SGYYNKLQT
+913 NGYYSKLQN

-1043 EKTPAEYEVLKPVK
+1043 EETPAEYVK
-1057 VILSS
+1057 ADPIKVTLAADGQRTKLLNDDGTVTEGILY
-1062 EGDKTVSTDEDGNI
+1062 ELTVD
-1076 IESIKYEVTI
+1076 
-1086 NNKLITPD
+1086 NKLKVPE
-1094 IHTTAKDAVSLT
+1094 IHTTATDKNGKKVLKADGTVELIDKVYYGNLVPGEYELSGYPVYSNSGDKLTKDGKAV
-1106 HNGRRRHDSMI
+1106 GAGM
-1117 IDTVDMN
+1117 
-1124 KLIIGSKYR
+1124 K
-1133 LEGVIM
+1133 
-1139 SYETK
+1139 
-1144 NPFLTENGSK
+1144 
-1154 VIAARE
+1154 
-1160 FTADETNMA
+1160 FTATSETGSVDVPYT
-1169 IDVTYPSIDTLELLG
+1169 IDATKLAGRSI
-1184 KSLVCFE
+1184 VFFE
-1191 RLYQITED
+1191 FLYRD
-1199 GEILVAIHEN
+1199 GELIAVHADIK
-1209 IEDKGQTVTY
+1209 DQGQTIIFQPNV
-1219 DSFVGYID
+1219 
-1227 MRVNLLTGGGGQ
+1227 
-1239 KATTKPKTGDP
+1239 PKTGDP
-1250 TRISLILGAALLSGC
+1250 AKPIIPIALGTLAAAGIVIMIIL
-1265 LIFSLIYRKKKEDKR
+1265 RKKHK
-1280 HED
+1280 

>member
-1 MLSKRKKR
+1 MLLKSKKR

-16 VVLSVTAA
+16 AVMILTTA
-24 FSLPDNIRAEE
+24 FSTPFNVRAEE
-35 VTATNSDAD
+35 TATNTD
-44 AEATT
+44 AEADTA
-49 EEGLQE
+49 EDEGLQE
-55 DGIAVQDIG
+55 GGIVVQDLA
-64 DTGETVYIH
+64 DQGETLYIH
-73 SRYWDGWV
+73 SRYWDGWYLSS
-81 IADYVNV
+81 YVDI

-94 PSLHGALVAKDASG
+94 PSLHGALKATDASG

-123 QYDAAYKEGRQW
+123 KSDTAYKEGRQW

-146 LLMFAYGGKKAD
+146 LLMFAYGGRRAD
-158 PNADGSGRN
+158 PNSGDGRN

-181 KPVMGIMVAGRVYA
+181 KLVMGIMVAGHVYP
-195 MTQDEARAMTQA
+195 MTQDEARALTQA
-207 AVHSTVSD
+207 TVHSTVSD

-223 KVSGESVNSAFIN
+223 KVSGESVNSAFSH
-236 LRSIADNARRWYDQ
+236 LRSISDNARRWYDQ
-250 YKDFKVVGNYIDAT
+250 YKDFKDVGNYIDAT
-264 AAYTPEQTIT
+264 AAYNPEQTIT
-274 TQVYNVSKNAWENY
+274 TQVYNAAKKTWEIY
-288 NGSELTDGYKDASG
+288 KGSGLTNGYKDASG

-317 KLLTNASTGAV
+317 KLLTNASSGAV

-352 DASNQAAFTAD
+352 DASNQATFTAD

-373 IKDTFTNTDVTQH
+373 IKDTFTNTDITQH

-395 ASYKNMQGKKLAFTA
+395 ASYKDLQGKKLAFTA

-475 YSASPEIT
+475 YSANPEIT
-483 NGNSCYSLKG
+483 DGNSCYSLKG
-493 AEFGIFKTMADAQA
+493 AEFGVFKTNADAQA
-507 GKNAVATI
+507 GQNAVATI
-515 TTDANGNGSVGN
+515 VTDADGNGSVGN
-527 LAYGTYYVKETK
+527 LPYGTYYVKETK
-539 ASPGYRINNNVYRE
+539 AAPGYRINKDIFRE
-553 KVDSDIPVAFNV
+553 KVDSDIPVSFNV

-570 NDPASVLV
+570 GDPASVLV

-583 NGTVLLEGCIFAIKY
+583 NGTILLEGCIFAIRY
-598 YDVQMG
+598 YDIQMD
-604 TDPAESGK
+604 TDPAKAGK
-612 SAIRTWYIKTDENGY
+612 SEVRTWYIKTDKEGK
-627 ADLNSS
+627 ADYNIQYLQAGSS
-633 QYIQSNS
+633 Q
-640 DPLYYDKNNN
+640 LYYNSFGT
-650 PTIPLGTITVQE
+650 PTIPIGTITIQE
-662 IQAPEGYIL
+662 IQAPEGYVL
-671 DDTIH
+671 DNTIH
-676 TFRITD
+676 TFKITD
-682 NPDSIPHVG
+682 NPSGIPHVG
-691 VENDRTISNSKMKQP
+691 VENDRVISNSRKSQP

-862 SYDDNDYVSF
+862 SYDDEEYVSF

-913 SGYYNKLQT
+913 NGYYSKLQN

-1106 HNGRRRHDSMI
+1106 HNGRRRHDSVI

>member
-9 IAALFTA
+9 IAALLTA

-24 FSLPDNIRAEE
+24 FSLPENIRAEE
-35 VTATNSDAD
+35 TATNTD
-44 AEATT
+44 AEAETA
-49 EEGLQE
+49 EDEGLQE
-55 DGIAVQDIG
+55 GGIAVQDLADQG
-64 DTGETVYIH
+64 QTLYIH
-73 SRYWDGWV
+73 SRYWDGWYLSS
-81 IADYVNV
+81 YVDI

-94 PSLHGALVAKDASG
+94 PSLHGALKATDTSG

-123 QYDAAYKEGRQW
+123 KSDTAYKEGRQW

-250 YKDFKVVGNYIDAT
+250 YKDFKVVGKYLDAT

-395 ASYKNMQGKKLAFTA
+395 AKYKDMQGKKLAFAA

-438 KNTSYQDACFA
+438 YSGSYQDACFA

-463 TAQGTGSIKIHK
+463 TAQGVGSIKIHK

-515 TTDANGNGSVGN
+515 VTDQDGNGSIGN

-539 ASPGYRINNNVYRE
+539 ASPGYRVNNKVYIAA
-553 KVDSDIPVAFNV
+553 VTSDTPVTFNV

-570 NDPASVLV
+570 GDPAEVLV

-598 YDVQMG
+598 YYVQMD
-604 TDPAESGK
+604 TDPAQAGK
-612 SAIRTWYIKTDENGY
+612 SAVRTWYIKTDKRGY
-627 ADLNSS
+627 ADLRNN

-640 DPLYYDKNNN
+640 DPLYYNESGK

-662 IQAPEGYIL
+662 IQAPEGYVL

-676 TFRITD
+676 TFKITD
-682 NPDSIPHVG
+682 NPEGIPHIN
-691 VENDRTISNSKMKQP
+691 VENDRTISNSRMKQP
-706 FELIKLAEGK
+706 FELVKLAEGK

-723 ANAGFSACPVD
+723 AGAGFSACRAD
-734 SLTAVAD
+734 QLTCVPE
-741 DYKAAD
+741 DYKAAE

-752 KDDTGIS
+752 KDDLGLY
-759 YIWDAKKAVT
+759 YIWNQDRAVA

-778 FTDENGYAKSVPLEY
+778 FTDENGYAKSVPLAY
-793 GKYIVK
+793 GKYIVR
-799 ETTVPHNFHPI
+799 ETTVPKNFHPV
-810 KEFTVNITQNS
+810 EAFTVNITENS
-821 DEPVKMGYFIDK
+821 DEPVKLGYFTDK
-833 SFKAYIRIIKK
+833 SFKAYLKLIKK
-844 DDKTDKKI
+844 DDATGKKI
-852 LSDAATFKIW
+852 LSDSATFKIW

-872 DVTAEDGSTTK
+872 DG

-913 SGYYNKLQT
+913 NGYYNKLQN

-950 FEYEIDNTSLQGTI
+950 FEYEIDNTSLHGTI
-964 RITKNGEKR
+964 KITKNGEKR
-973 VYNETTK
+973 IYNETKK
-980 EFDTSKIKL
+980 EFETSTVKL
-989 ADVTFKVYADEDI
+989 AGITFKVYADEDI
-1002 LAPDGSGDTLYLKDA
+1002 LAQDGSGDTLYLKDA

-1030 VTKELPLGKYRIE
+1030 ATKELPLGKYRIE
-1043 EKTPAEYEVLKPVK
+1043 EETPAEYVK
-1057 VILSS
+1057 ADPIKVTLAADGQRTKLLNDDGTVTEGILY
-1062 EGDKTVSTDEDGNI
+1062 ELTVD
-1076 IESIKYEVTI
+1076 
-1086 NNKLITPD
+1086 NKLKVPE
-1094 IHTTAKDAVSLT
+1094 IHTTATDKNGQKVLKADGTVELVDKVYYGNLVPGEYELSGYPVYSNSGEKLTKDGKAVEAGTKFTVTSETGSVDVPYTIDATKLA
-1106 HNGRRRHDSMI
+1106 GRSI
-1117 IDTVDMN
+1117 VFFEF
-1124 KLIIGSKYR
+1124 LYR
-1133 LEGVIM
+1133 
-1139 SYETK
+1139 
-1144 NPFLTENGSK
+1144 
-1154 VIAARE
+1154 
-1160 FTADETNMA
+1160 
-1169 IDVTYPSIDTLELLG
+1169 
-1184 KSLVCFE
+1184 
-1191 RLYQITED
+1191 D
-1199 GEILVAIHEN
+1199 GELIAFHADIK
-1209 IEDKGQTVTY
+1209 DQGQTIIFQPNV
-1219 DSFVGYID
+1219 
-1227 MRVNLLTGGGGQ
+1227 
-1239 KATTKPKTGDP
+1239 PKTGDP
-1250 TRISLILGAALLSGC
+1250 MKPIIPITLGIIAATGIVVMIIL
-1265 LIFSLIYRKKKEDKR
+1265 KKKHK
-1280 HED
+1280 

>member
-1 MLSKRKKR
+1 MLLSKRKKR
-9 IAALFTA
+9 IAALLTA

-24 FSLPDNIRAEE
+24 FSLPENIRAEE

-64 DTGETVYIH
+64 DAGETVYIH
-73 SRYWDGWV
+73 SRYWDGWA

-167 TQDGG
+167 SQDGG

-264 AAYTPEQTIT
+264 AAYTPEQTII

-288 NGSELTDGYKDASG
+288 TGSELTDGYKDASG

-352 DASNQAAFTAD
+352 DASNQAAFIAD

-395 ASYKNMQGKKLAFTA
+395 AKYKDMQGKKLAFTA

-438 KNTSYQDACFA
+438 YSGSYQDACFA

-463 TAQGTGSIKIHK
+463 TAQGVGSIKIHK

-515 TTDANGNGSVGN
+515 VTDQDGNGSIGN

-539 ASPGYRINNNVYRE
+539 ASPGYRINNDVYRE
-553 KVDSDIPVAFNV
+553 KVDSDIPVAFDV

-583 NGTVLLEGCIFAIKY
+583 NGTIFLEGCIFAIKY
-598 YDVQMG
+598 YDVQMD
-604 TDPAESGK
+604 TDPAQAGK
-612 SAIRTWYIKTDENGY
+612 SAVRTWYIKTNDLGK
-627 ADLNSS
+627 ADIGDSKC
-633 QYIQSNS
+633 IQKNS
-640 DPLYYDKNNN
+640 DPLYYDNYGVAI
-650 PTIPLGTITVQE
+650 IPLGTITVQE
-662 IQAPEGYIL
+662 IQAPEGYVL

-682 NPDSIPHVG
+682 NPDGIPHIN

-723 ANAGFSACPVD
+723 AGAGFSACRAD
-734 SLTAVAD
+734 QLTCVPE
-741 DYKAAD
+741 DYKAAE

-752 KDDTGIS
+752 KDDLGLY
-759 YIWDAKKAVT
+759 YIWNQDRAVT

-778 FTDENGYAKSVPLEY
+778 FTDENGYAKSVPLAY
-793 GKYIVK
+793 GKYIVR
-799 ETTVPHNFHPI
+799 ETTVPKNFHPVNP
-810 KEFTVNITQNS
+810 FTVNITENS
-821 DEPVKMGYFIDK
+821 NEPVKLGYFIDK
-833 SFKAYIRIIKK
+833 SFKAYLKLIKK
-844 DDKTDKKI
+844 DDATGKKI
-852 LSDAATFKIW
+852 LSDSATFKIW

-902 GKYRIEESECP
+902 GKYRIEENECP
-913 SGYYNKLQT
+913 NGYYNKLQN

-950 FEYEIDNTSLQGTI
+950 FEYEIDNTSLHGTI
-964 RITKNGEKR
+964 KITKNGEKR
-973 VYNETTK
+973 IYNETKK
-980 EFDTSKIKL
+980 EFETSTVKL
-989 ADVTFKVYADEDI
+989 AGITFKVYADEDI
-1002 LAPDGSGDTLYLKDA
+1002 LAQDGSGDTLYLKDA

-1030 VTKELPLGKYRIE
+1030 ATKELPLGKYRIE
-1043 EKTPAEYEVLKPVK
+1043 EKTPVEYVK
-1057 VILSS
+1057 ADPIKVTLAADGQRTKLLNDDGTVTEGIL
-1062 EGDKTVSTDEDGNI
+1062 
-1076 IESIKYEVTI
+1076 YELMVD
-1086 NNKLITPD
+1086 NKLKVPE
-1094 IHTTAKDAVSLT
+1094 IHTTATDKNGKKVLKADGTVELIDKVYYGNLVPGEYELSGYPVYSNSGDKLTKDGKAV
-1106 HNGRRRHDSMI
+1106 GAGM
-1117 IDTVDMN
+1117 
-1124 KLIIGSKYR
+1124 K
-1133 LEGVIM
+1133 
-1139 SYETK
+1139 
-1144 NPFLTENGSK
+1144 
-1154 VIAARE
+1154 
-1160 FTADETNMA
+1160 FTATSETGSVDVPYT
-1169 IDVTYPSIDTLELLG
+1169 IDATKLAGRSI
-1184 KSLVCFE
+1184 VFFE
-1191 RLYQITED
+1191 FLYRD
-1199 GEILVAIHEN
+1199 GELIAVHADIK
-1209 IEDKGQTVTY
+1209 DQGQTIIFQPNV
-1219 DSFVGYID
+1219 
-1227 MRVNLLTGGGGQ
+1227 
-1239 KATTKPKTGDP
+1239 PKTGDP
-1250 TRISLILGAALLSGC
+1250 VKPIIPIALGIIAAAGIVVMIVL
-1265 LIFSLIYRKKKEDKR
+1265 KKKYK
-1280 HED
+1280 

>member
-94 PSLHGALVAKDASG
+94 PTLHGALVAKDASG

-123 QYDAAYKEGRQW
+123 KSDTAYKEGRQW

-158 PNADGSGRN
+158 PNSGDGRN

-181 KPVMGIMVAGRVYA
+181 KPVMGIMVAGHVYP
-195 MTQDEARAMTQA
+195 MTQDEARALTQA

-223 KVSGESVNSAFIN
+223 KVSGESVNSAFSH

-250 YKDFKVVGNYIDAT
+250 YKDFKVVGTYIDAT

-302 NVTFRVVYSSTGMCN
+302 NVTFRVVYSSNGMCN

-352 DASNQAAFTAD
+352 DASNQATFTAD

-395 ASYKNMQGKKLAFTA
+395 ASYKELQGKKLAFTA

-539 ASPGYRINNNVYRE
+539 ASPGYRINNDVYRE

-723 ANAGFSACPVD
+723 AGAGFSACRAD
-734 SLTAVAD
+734 QLTCVPE
-741 DYKAAD
+741 DYKAAE

-752 KDDTGIS
+752 KDDLGLY
-759 YIWDAKKAVT
+759 YIWNQDRAVT

-778 FTDENGYAKSVPLEY
+778 FTDENGYAKSVPLAY
-793 GKYIVK
+793 GKYIVR
-799 ETTVPHNFHPI
+799 ETTVPKNFHPV
-810 KEFTVNITQNS
+810 EAFTVNITENS
-821 DEPVKMGYFIDK
+821 DEPVKLGYFTDK
-833 SFKAYIRIIKK
+833 SFKAYLKLIKK
-844 DDKTDKKI
+844 DDATGKKI
-852 LSDAATFKIW
+852 LDSATFKIW

-872 DVTAEDGSTTK
+872 DG

-902 GKYRIEESECP
+902 GTYRIEENECP
-913 SGYYNKLQT
+913 NGYYNKLQT

-964 RITKNGEKR
+964 KINKNGEKR
-973 VYNETTK
+973 IYNETTK
-980 EFDTSKIKL
+980 EFETSKVKL
-989 ADVTFKVYADEDI
+989 AGITFKVYADEDI

-1043 EKTPAEYEVLKPVK
+1043 EETPAEYVK
-1057 VILSS
+1057 ADPIKVTLAADGQRTKLLNDDGTVTEGILY
-1062 EGDKTVSTDEDGNI
+1062 ELTVD
-1076 IESIKYEVTI
+1076 
-1086 NNKLITPD
+1086 NKLKVPE
-1094 IHTTAKDAVSLT
+1094 IHTTATDKNGQKVLKADGTVELIDKVYYGNLIPGEYELSGYPVYSNNGEKLTKDGKTVESGKKFTVTSETGSVDVPYTIDATKLA
-1106 HNGRRRHDSMI
+1106 GRSI
-1117 IDTVDMN
+1117 VFFEF
-1124 KLIIGSKYR
+1124 LYR
-1133 LEGVIM
+1133 
-1139 SYETK
+1139 
-1144 NPFLTENGSK
+1144 
-1154 VIAARE
+1154 
-1160 FTADETNMA
+1160 
-1169 IDVTYPSIDTLELLG
+1169 
-1184 KSLVCFE
+1184 
-1191 RLYQITED
+1191 D
-1199 GEILVAIHEN
+1199 GELIAFHADIK
-1209 IEDKGQTVTY
+1209 DQGQTIIFQPNV
-1219 DSFVGYID
+1219 
-1227 MRVNLLTGGGGQ
+1227 
-1239 KATTKPKTGDP
+1239 PKTGDP
-1250 TRISLILGAALLSGC
+1250 AKPIIPIALGALAAAGIVIMIIL
-1265 LIFSLIYRKKKEDKR
+1265 RKKHK
-1280 HED
+1280 

>member
-9 IAALFTA
+9 IAALITA

-35 VTATNSDAD
+35 TATNTD
-44 AEATT
+44 AEAETA
-49 EEGLQE
+49 EDEGLQE
-55 DGIAVQDIG
+55 GGIAVQDLA
-64 DTGETVYIH
+64 DQGETLYIH
-73 SRYWDGWV
+73 SRYWDGWYLSS
-81 IADYVNV
+81 YVDI

-94 PSLHGALVAKDASG
+94 PSLHGALKATDASG

-123 QYDAAYKEGRQW
+123 KSDTAYKEGRQW

-146 LLMFAYGGKKAD
+146 LLMFAYGGRRAD
-158 PNADGSGRN
+158 PNSGDVRN

-181 KPVMGIMVAGRVYA
+181 KPVMGIMVAGHVYP
-195 MTQDEARAMTQA
+195 MTQDEARALTQA

-223 KVSGESVNSAFIN
+223 KVSGESVNSAFSH
-236 LRSIADNARRWYDQ
+236 LRSISDNARRWYDQ

-264 AAYTPEQTIT
+264 AAYNPEQTIT
-274 TQVYNVSKNAWENY
+274 TQVYNAAKKTWEIY
-288 NGSELTDGYKDASG
+288 KGSELTDGYKDASG

-317 KLLTNASTGAV
+317 KLLTNASSGAV

-352 DASNQAAFTAD
+352 DASNQATFTAD

-373 IKDTFTNTDVTQH
+373 IKDTFTNTDITQH
-386 VFGQTVTIK
+386 VFGQTVTIT
-395 ASYKNMQGKKLAFTA
+395 ASYKDMQGKKLAFTA

-417 HTKYYGD
+417 HAKYYGD

-438 KNTSYQDACFA
+438 WSASYQDACFA

-507 GKNAVATI
+507 EKNTVATI
-515 TTDANGNGSVGN
+515 TTDADGNGSVGN

-539 ASPGYRINNNVYRE
+539 ASPGYRVNNKVYIAA
-553 KVDSDIPVAFNV
+553 VTSDTPVTFNV

-570 NDPASVLV
+570 GDPAEVLV

-598 YDVQMG
+598 YDVQMD
-604 TDPAESGK
+604 TDPAQAGK
-612 SAIRTWYIKTDENGY
+612 SAVRTWYIKTDKRGY
-627 ADLNSS
+627 ADLRNN

-640 DPLYYDKNNN
+640 DPLYYNESGK

-662 IQAPEGYIL
+662 IQAPEGYVL

-676 TFRITD
+676 TFRIAD
-682 NPDSIPHVG
+682 NPEGIPHIN
-691 VENDRTISNSKMKQP
+691 VENDRTISNSRMKQP

-716 NNSTYPL
+716 NNSTYLL
-723 ANAGFSACPVD
+723 AGAGFSACRAD
-734 SLTAVAD
+734 QLTCVPENYEA
-741 DYKAAD
+741 KD

-752 KDDTGIS
+752 KDDLGLF
-759 YIWDAKKAVT
+759 YIWNQDRAVT
-769 LTADGSTEL
+769 LTADGNTEL
-778 FTDENGYAKSVPLEY
+778 FTDENGYAKSVPLAY
-793 GKYIVK
+793 GKYIVR
-799 ETTVPHNFHPI
+799 ETTVPKNFHPVDP
-810 KEFTVNITQNS
+810 FTVNITENS
-821 DEPVKMGYFIDK
+821 DEPVKLGYFTDK
-833 SFKAYIRIIKK
+833 SFKAYLKLIKK
-844 DDKTDKKI
+844 DDATGKKI
-852 LSDAATFKIW
+852 LSDSATFKIW

-913 SGYYNKLQT
+913 NGYYNKLQT

-950 FEYEIDNTSLQGTI
+950 FEYEIDNTSLHGTI
-964 RITKNGEKR
+964 KITKNGEKR
-973 VYNETTK
+973 IYNETKK
-980 EFDTSKIKL
+980 EFETSTVKL
-989 ADVTFKVYADEDI
+989 AGITFKIYADEDI
-1002 LAPDGSGDTLYLKDA
+1002 LAQDGSGDTVYLKDT
-1017 LVDTIVTDQDGNA
+1017 LVDTIVTDADGNA
-1030 VTKELPLGKYRIE
+1030 TTKELPLGEYRLE
-1043 EKTPAEYEVLKPVK
+1043 EETPAEYEVLKPVK

-1094 IHTTAKDAVSLT
+1094 IHTTAKDAISLT
-1106 HNGRRRHDSMI
+1106 HNGRRRHDSVI

>member
-1 MLSKRKKR
+1 M
-9 IAALFTA
+9 
-16 VVLSVTAA
+16 
-24 FSLPDNIRAEE
+24 
-35 VTATNSDAD
+35 
-44 AEATT
+44 
-49 EEGLQE
+49 
-55 DGIAVQDIG
+55 
-64 DTGETVYIH
+64 
-73 SRYWDGWV
+73 
-81 IADYVNV
+81 
-88 TATDYT
+88 
-94 PSLHGALVAKDASG
+94 
-108 RETEAYCMQSTKSSA
+108 
-123 QYDAAYKEGRQW
+123 
-135 LSDRDTAADIA
+135 
-146 LLMFAYGGKKAD
+146 
-158 PNADGSGRN
+158 
-167 TQDGG
+167 
-172 TYGTYIIDG
+172 
-181 KPVMGIMVAGRVYA
+181 
-195 MTQDEARAMTQA
+195 
-207 AVHSTVSD
+207 
-215 CDIRAVRG
+215 
-223 KVSGESVNSAFIN
+223 
-236 LRSIADNARRWYDQ
+236 
-250 YKDFKVVGNYIDAT
+250 
-264 AAYTPEQTIT
+264 
-274 TQVYNVSKNAWENY
+274 
-288 NGSELTDGYKDASG
+288 
-302 NVTFRVVYSSTGMCN
+302 
-317 KLLTNASTGAV
+317 
-328 TVKHSGTK
+328 
-336 LNVNGTNYY
+336 
-345 DYLTISA
+345 
-352 DASNQAAFTAD
+352 
-363 YGALTSTTRT
+363 
-373 IKDTFTNTDVTQH
+373 
-386 VFGQTVTIK
+386 
-395 ASYKNMQGKKLAFTA
+395 
-410 KTGTGAS
+410 
-417 HTKYYGD
+417 
-424 GDKNGVSNYAARIF
+424 
-438 KNTSYQDACFA
+438 
-449 SPNESLSKSASVTA
+449 
-463 TAQGTGSIKIHK
+463 
-475 YSASPEIT
+475 
-483 NGNSCYSLKG
+483 
-493 AEFGIFKTMADAQA
+493 
-507 GKNAVATI
+507 
-515 TTDANGNGSVGN
+515 
-527 LAYGTYYVKETK
+527 KETK
-539 ASPGYRINNNVYRE
+539 AAPGYRINKDIFRE
-553 KVDSDIPVAFNV
+553 KVDSDIPVSFNV

-570 NDPASVLV
+570 GDPASVLV

-583 NGTVLLEGCIFAIKY
+583 NGTILLEGCIFAIRY
-598 YDVQMG
+598 YDIRMD
-604 TDPAESGK
+604 TDPAKAGK
-612 SAIRTWYIKTDENGY
+612 SAVRTWYIKTDKEGK
-627 ADLNSS
+627 ADYNIQYLQAGSS
-633 QYIQSNS
+633 Q
-640 DPLYYDKNNN
+640 LYYNSFGT
-650 PTIPLGTITVQE
+650 PTIPIGTITIQE
-662 IQAPEGYIL
+662 IQAPEGYVL
-671 DDTIH
+671 DNTIH
-676 TFRITD
+676 TFKITD
-682 NPDSIPHVG
+682 NPSGIPHVG
-691 VENDRTISNSKMKQP
+691 VENDRVISNSRKSQP

-778 FTDENGYAKSVPLEY
+778 FTDENGYAKSVPLKY

-852 LSDAATFKIW
+852 LSEAATFKIW
-862 SYDDNDYVSF
+862 SYDDEEYVSF

-913 SGYYNKLQT
+913 NGYYSKLQN

-950 FEYEIDNTSLQGTI
+950 FEYEIDNTSLRGTI

-1106 HNGRRRHDSMI
+1106 HNGRRRHDSVI

>member
-1 MLSKRKKR
+1 MLLSKRKKR
-9 IAALFTA
+9 IAALLTA

-24 FSLPDNIRAEE
+24 FSLPENIRAEE

-64 DTGETVYIH
+64 DAGETVYIH
-73 SRYWDGWV
+73 SRYWDGWA

-167 TQDGG
+167 SQDGG

-264 AAYTPEQTIT
+264 AAYTPEQTII

-288 NGSELTDGYKDASG
+288 TGSELTDGYKDASG

-352 DASNQAAFTAD
+352 DASNQAAFIAD

-395 ASYKNMQGKKLAFTA
+395 AKYKDMQGKKLAFTA

-438 KNTSYQDACFA
+438 YSGSYQDACFA

-463 TAQGTGSIKIHK
+463 TAQGVGSIKIHK

-515 TTDANGNGSVGN
+515 VTDQDGNGSIGN

-539 ASPGYRINNNVYRE
+539 ASPGYRINNDVYRE
-553 KVDSDIPVAFNV
+553 KVDSDIPVAFDV

-583 NGTVLLEGCIFAIKY
+583 NGTIFLEGCIFAIKY
-598 YDVQMG
+598 YDVQMD
-604 TDPAESGK
+604 TDPAQAGK
-612 SAIRTWYIKTDENGY
+612 SAVRTWYIKTNDLGK
-627 ADLNSS
+627 ADIGDSKC
-633 QYIQSNS
+633 IQKNS
-640 DPLYYDKNNN
+640 DPLYYDNYGVAI
-650 PTIPLGTITVQE
+650 IPLGTITVQE
-662 IQAPEGYIL
+662 IQAPEGYVL

-682 NPDSIPHVG
+682 NPDGIPHIN

-706 FELIKLAEGK
+706 FELVKLAEGK

-723 ANAGFSACPVD
+723 AGAGFSACRAD
-734 SLTAVAD
+734 QLTCVPE
-741 DYKAAD
+741 DYKAAE

-752 KDDTGIS
+752 KDDLGLY
-759 YIWDAKKAVT
+759 YIWNQDRAVT

-778 FTDENGYAKSVPLEY
+778 FTDENGYAKSVPLAY
-793 GKYIVK
+793 GKYIVR
-799 ETTVPHNFHPI
+799 ETTVPKNFHPVNP
-810 KEFTVNITQNS
+810 FTVNITENS
-821 DEPVKMGYFIDK
+821 NEPVKLGYFIDK
-833 SFKAYIRIIKK
+833 SFKAYLKLIKK
-844 DDKTDKKI
+844 DDATGKKI
-852 LSDAATFKIW
+852 LSDSATFKIW

-902 GKYRIEESECP
+902 GKYRIEENECP
-913 SGYYNKLQT
+913 NGYYNKLQN

-950 FEYEIDNTSLQGTI
+950 FEYEIDNTSLHGTI
-964 RITKNGEKR
+964 NITKNGEKR
-973 VYNETTK
+973 VYNETKK
-980 EFDTSKIKL
+980 EFETSTVKL
-989 ADVTFKVYADEDI
+989 AGITFKVYADEDI
-1002 LAPDGSGDTLYLKDA
+1002 LAQDGSGDTLYLKDA
-1017 LVDTIVTDQDGNA
+1017 LVDTIVTDQDGNVA
-1030 VTKELPLGKYRIE
+1030 TKELPLGKYRIE
-1043 EKTPAEYEVLKPVK
+1043 EKTPVEYVK
-1057 VILSS
+1057 ADPIKVTLAADGQRTKLLNDDGTVTEGILY
-1062 EGDKTVSTDEDGNI
+1062 ELTVD
-1076 IESIKYEVTI
+1076 
-1086 NNKLITPD
+1086 NKLKVPE
-1094 IHTTAKDAVSLT
+1094 IHTTATDKNGKKVLKADGTVELIDKVYYGNLVPGEYELSGYPVYSNSGDKLTKDGKAV
-1106 HNGRRRHDSMI
+1106 GAGM
-1117 IDTVDMN
+1117 
-1124 KLIIGSKYR
+1124 K
-1133 LEGVIM
+1133 
-1139 SYETK
+1139 
-1144 NPFLTENGSK
+1144 
-1154 VIAARE
+1154 
-1160 FTADETNMA
+1160 FTATSETGSVDVPYT
-1169 IDVTYPSIDTLELLG
+1169 IDATKLAGRSI
-1184 KSLVCFE
+1184 VFFE
-1191 RLYQITED
+1191 FLYKD
-1199 GEILVAIHEN
+1199 GELIAFHADIK
-1209 IEDKGQTVTY
+1209 DQGQTIIFQPNV
-1219 DSFVGYID
+1219 
-1227 MRVNLLTGGGGQ
+1227 
-1239 KATTKPKTGDP
+1239 PKTGDP
-1250 TRISLILGAALLSGC
+1250 VKPIIPIALGIIAAAGIVVMIVL
-1265 LIFSLIYRKKKEDKR
+1265 KKKHK
-1280 HED
+1280 

>member
-1 MLSKRKKR
+1 MLLSKRKKR
-9 IAALFTA
+9 IAALLTA

-24 FSLPDNIRAEE
+24 FSLPENIRAEE

-64 DTGETVYIH
+64 DAGETVYIH

-94 PSLHGALVAKDASG
+94 PTLHGALVAKDASG

-123 QYDAAYKEGRQW
+123 KSDTAYKEGRQW

-146 LLMFAYGGKKAD
+146 LLMFAYGGRRAD
-158 PNADGSGRN
+158 PNSGDGRN

-181 KPVMGIMVAGRVYA
+181 KPVMGIMVAGHVYP
-195 MTQDEARAMTQA
+195 MTQDEARALTQA

-223 KVSGESVNSAFIN
+223 KVSGESVNSAFSH
-236 LRSIADNARRWYDQ
+236 LRSISDNARRWYDQ

-274 TQVYNVSKNAWENY
+274 TQVYNVSKKTWENY
-288 NGSELTDGYKDASG
+288 NGSELTESYKDSSG
-302 NVTFRVVYSSTGMCN
+302 DATFRVVYSSSGLCN
-317 KLLTNASTGAV
+317 KLLTNATAGSV
-328 TVKHSGTK
+328 TVKHSGSKMT
-336 LNVNGTNYY
+336 VNNANNYY

-352 DASNQAAFTAD
+352 DSTNAVAFTAD
-363 YGALTSTTRT
+363 YGALTSTTQT
-373 IKDTFTNTDVTQH
+373 VKDTFTNTDITQY

-395 ASYKNMQGKKLAFTA
+395 AKYKDMQGKKLAFTA

-475 YSASPEIT
+475 YSANPEIT
-483 NGNSCYSLKG
+483 DGNSCYSLKG
-493 AEFGIFKTMADAQA
+493 AEFGVFKTNADAQA
-507 GKNAVATI
+507 GQNAVATI
-515 TTDANGNGSVGN
+515 TTDADGNGSVGN

-553 KVDSDIPVAFNV
+553 KVDSDIPVIFDV

-570 NDPASVLV
+570 GDPAEVLV

-583 NGTVLLEGCIFAIKY
+583 NGTIFLEGCIFAIKY
-598 YDVQMG
+598 YDIQMD
-604 TDPAESGK
+604 TDPAQSGK
-612 SAIRTWYIKTDENGY
+612 SAVRTWYIKTDEHGY
-627 ADLNSS
+627 AKLNSGYLQTGSS
-633 QYIQSNS
+633 QM
-640 DPLYYDKNNN
+640 YYNDFGA
-650 PTIPLGTITVQE
+650 PTIPVGTITIQE
-662 IQAPEGYIL
+662 IQAPEGYVL

-676 TFRITD
+676 TFKITD
-682 NPDSIPHVG
+682 NPEGIPHIN
-691 VENDRTISNSKMKQP
+691 VENDRTISNSRMKQP
-706 FELIKLAEGK
+706 FELVKLAEGK

-723 ANAGFSACPVD
+723 AGAGFSACRAD
-734 SLTAVAD
+734 QLTCVPENYEA
-741 DYKAAD
+741 KD

-752 KDDTGIS
+752 KDDLGLF
-759 YIWDAKKAVT
+759 YIWNQDRAVT

-778 FTDENGYAKSVPLEY
+778 FTDETGYAKSVPLAY
-793 GKYIVK
+793 GKYIIR
-799 ETTVPHNFHPI
+799 ETTVPKNFHPVDP
-810 KEFTVNITQNS
+810 FTVTITENS
-821 DEPVKMGYFIDK
+821 DEPVKLGYFTDR
-833 SFKAYIRIIKK
+833 SFKAYLKLIKK
-844 DDKTDKKI
+844 DDATGKKI
-852 LSDAATFKIW
+852 LSDSATFKIW

-872 DVTAEDGSTTK
+872 DG

-913 SGYYNKLQT
+913 NGYYNRLQN

-929 DADAVY
+929 DADAIY

-950 FEYEIDNTSLQGTI
+950 FEYEIDNTSLHGTI
-964 RITKNGEKR
+964 KITKNGEKR
-973 VYNETTK
+973 IYNETKK
-980 EFDTSKIKL
+980 EFEISTVKL
-989 ADVTFKVYADEDI
+989 AGITFKIYADEDI
-1002 LAPDGSGDTLYLKDA
+1002 LAQDGSGDTIYLKDT
-1017 LVDTIVTDQDGNA
+1017 LVDTIVTDQDGTA
-1030 VTKELPLGKYRIE
+1030 ATKELPLGKYRVE
-1043 EKTPAEYEVLKPVK
+1043 EETPVEYVK
-1057 VILSS
+1057 ADPIKVTLAADGQRTKLLNGDGTVTEGILY
-1062 EGDKTVSTDEDGNI
+1062 ELTVD
-1076 IESIKYEVTI
+1076 
-1086 NNKLITPD
+1086 NKLKVPE
-1094 IHTTAKDAVSLT
+1094 IHTTATDKNGKKVLKADGTVELIDKVYYGNLVPGEYELSGYPVYSNSGDKLTKDGKAV
-1106 HNGRRRHDSMI
+1106 GAGM
-1117 IDTVDMN
+1117 
-1124 KLIIGSKYR
+1124 K
-1133 LEGVIM
+1133 
-1139 SYETK
+1139 
-1144 NPFLTENGSK
+1144 
-1154 VIAARE
+1154 
-1160 FTADETNMA
+1160 FTATSETGSVDVPYT
-1169 IDVTYPSIDTLELLG
+1169 IDATKLAGRSI
-1184 KSLVCFE
+1184 VFFE
-1191 RLYQITED
+1191 FLYKD
-1199 GEILVAIHEN
+1199 GELIAFHADIK
-1209 IEDKGQTVTY
+1209 DQGQTIIFQPNV
-1219 DSFVGYID
+1219 
-1227 MRVNLLTGGGGQ
+1227 
-1239 KATTKPKTGDP
+1239 PKTGDP
-1250 TRISLILGAALLSGC
+1250 VKPIIPIALGIIAAAGIVIMIIL
-1265 LIFSLIYRKKKEDKR
+1265 RKKYK
-1280 HED
+1280 

>member
-9 IAALFTA
+9 IAALLTA

-94 PSLHGALVAKDASG
+94 PTLHGALVAKDASG

-123 QYDAAYKEGRQW
+123 KSDTAYKEGRQW

-236 LRSIADNARRWYDQ
+236 LRSISDNARRWYDQ

-598 YDVQMG
+598 YDIQMD
-604 TDPAESGK
+604 TDPAQAGK
-612 SAIRTWYIKTDENGY
+612 SAVRTWYIKTNDLGK
-627 ADLNSS
+627 ADIGDSKC
-633 QYIQSNS
+633 IQKNS
-640 DPLYYDKNNN
+640 DPLYYDNYGVAI
-650 PTIPLGTITVQE
+650 IPLGTITVQE
-662 IQAPEGYIL
+662 IQAPEGYVL

-676 TFRITD
+676 TFKITD
-682 NPDSIPHVG
+682 NPSGIPHVD
-691 VENDRTISNSKMKQP
+691 VENARTIPNTKKSQP

-723 ANAGFSACPVD
+723 ANAGFSACPVN
-734 SLTAVAD
+734 SLTLVAD

-752 KDDTGIS
+752 KDDTGKA
-759 YIWDAKKAVT
+759 YIWDAKKAVM

-778 FTDENGYAKSVPLEY
+778 FTDENGYAKSVPLAY
-793 GKYIVK
+793 GKYIVR
-799 ETTVPHNFHPI
+799 ETTVPKNFHPV
-810 KEFTVNITQNS
+810 EAFTVNITENS
-821 DEPVKMGYFIDK
+821 DEPVKLGYFTDK
-833 SFKAYIRIIKK
+833 SFKAYLKLIKK
-844 DDKTDKKI
+844 DDATGKKI
-852 LSDAATFKIW
+852 LSDSATFKIW
-862 SYDDNDYVSF
+862 SYDDNDYVTF
-872 DVTAEDGSTTK
+872 DG

-913 SGYYNKLQT
+913 NGYYNKLQT

-964 RITKNGEKR
+964 KINKNGEKR
-973 VYNETTK
+973 IYNETTK
-980 EFDTSKIKL
+980 EFETSKVKL
-989 ADVTFKVYADEDI
+989 AGITFKVYADEDI
-1002 LAPDGSGDTLYLKDA
+1002 LAQDGSGDTLYLKDA

-1030 VTKELPLGKYRIE
+1030 ATKELPLGKYRIE
-1043 EKTPAEYEVLKPVK
+1043 EETPAEYVK
-1057 VILSS
+1057 ADPIKVTLAADGQRTKLLNDDGTVTEGILY
-1062 EGDKTVSTDEDGNI
+1062 ELTVD
-1076 IESIKYEVTI
+1076 
-1086 NNKLITPD
+1086 NKLKVPE
-1094 IHTTAKDAVSLT
+1094 IHTTATDKNGKKVLKADGTVELIDKVYYGNLVPGEYELSGYPVYSNSGDKLTKDGKAV
-1106 HNGRRRHDSMI
+1106 GAGM
-1117 IDTVDMN
+1117 
-1124 KLIIGSKYR
+1124 K
-1133 LEGVIM
+1133 
-1139 SYETK
+1139 
-1144 NPFLTENGSK
+1144 
-1154 VIAARE
+1154 
-1160 FTADETNMA
+1160 FTATSETGSVDVPYT
-1169 IDVTYPSIDTLELLG
+1169 IDATKLAGRSI
-1184 KSLVCFE
+1184 VFFE
-1191 RLYQITED
+1191 FLYRD
-1199 GEILVAIHEN
+1199 GELIAFHADIK
-1209 IEDKGQTVTY
+1209 DQGQTIIFQPNV
-1219 DSFVGYID
+1219 
-1227 MRVNLLTGGGGQ
+1227 
-1239 KATTKPKTGDP
+1239 PKTGDP
-1250 TRISLILGAALLSGC
+1250 AKPIIPIALGALAAAGIVIMIIL
-1265 LIFSLIYRKKKEDKR
+1265 RKKHK
-1280 HED
+1280 

>member
-64 DTGETVYIH
+64 DAGETVYIH
-73 SRYWDGWV
+73 SRYLDGWA

-167 TQDGG
+167 SQDGG

-264 AAYTPEQTIT
+264 AAYTPEQTII

-288 NGSELTDGYKDASG
+288 TGSELTDGYKDASG

-352 DASNQAAFTAD
+352 DASNQAAFIAD

-395 ASYKNMQGKKLAFTA
+395 AKYKDMQGKKLAFTA

-463 TAQGTGSIKIHK
+463 TAQGVGSIKIHK

-515 TTDANGNGSVGN
+515 VTDQDGNGSIGN

-539 ASPGYRINNNVYRE
+539 ASPGYRINNDVYRE
-553 KVDSDIPVAFNV
+553 KVDSDIPVAFDV

-723 ANAGFSACPVD
+723 AGAGFSACRAD
-734 SLTAVAD
+734 QLTCVPE
-741 DYKAAD
+741 DYKAAE

-752 KDDTGIS
+752 KDDLGLY
-759 YIWDAKKAVT
+759 YIWNQDRAVT

-778 FTDENGYAKSVPLEY
+778 FTDENGYAKSVPLAY
-793 GKYIVK
+793 GKYIVR
-799 ETTVPHNFHPI
+799 ETTVPKNFHPVDP
-810 KEFTVNITQNS
+810 FTVNITENS
-821 DEPVKMGYFIDK
+821 NEPVKLGYFTDK
-833 SFKAYIRIIKK
+833 SFKAYLKLIKK
-844 DDKTDKKI
+844 DDATGKKI
-852 LSDAATFKIW
+852 LSESATFKIW
-862 SYDDNDYVSF
+862 SYNDNDYVSF

-883 VSEFKTK
+883 VSEFNTK

-913 SGYYNKLQT
+913 SGYYNRLQN

-929 DADAVY
+929 DADAIY

-950 FEYEIDNTSLQGTI
+950 FEYEIDNTSLHGTI
-964 RITKNGEKR
+964 KITKNGEKR
-973 VYNETTK
+973 IYNETKK
-980 EFDTSKIKL
+980 EFETSTVKL
-989 ADVTFKVYADEDI
+989 AGITFKVYADEDI
-1002 LAPDGSGDTLYLKDA
+1002 LAQDGSGDTLYLKDA

-1030 VTKELPLGKYRIE
+1030 ATKELPLGKYRIE
-1043 EKTPAEYEVLKPVK
+1043 EETPAEYVK
-1057 VILSS
+1057 ADPIKVTLAADGQRTKLLNDDGTVTEGILY
-1062 EGDKTVSTDEDGNI
+1062 ELTVD
-1076 IESIKYEVTI
+1076 
-1086 NNKLITPD
+1086 NKLKVPE
-1094 IHTTAKDAVSLT
+1094 IHTTATDKNGQKVLKADGTVELIDKIYYGNLVPGEYELSGYPVYSNSGDKLTKDGKAV
-1106 HNGRRRHDSMI
+1106 GAGM
-1117 IDTVDMN
+1117 
-1124 KLIIGSKYR
+1124 K
-1133 LEGVIM
+1133 
-1139 SYETK
+1139 
-1144 NPFLTENGSK
+1144 
-1154 VIAARE
+1154 
-1160 FTADETNMA
+1160 FTATSETGSVDVPYT
-1169 IDVTYPSIDTLELLG
+1169 IDATKLAGHSI
-1184 KSLVCFE
+1184 VFFE
-1191 RLYQITED
+1191 FLYKD
-1199 GEILVAIHEN
+1199 GELIAFHADIK
-1209 IEDKGQTVTY
+1209 DQGQTIIFQPNV
-1219 DSFVGYID
+1219 
-1227 MRVNLLTGGGGQ
+1227 
-1239 KATTKPKTGDP
+1239 PKTGDP
-1250 TRISLILGAALLSGC
+1250 VKPIIPIALGIIAVAGIVVMIIL
-1265 LIFSLIYRKKKEDKR
+1265 KKKHK
-1280 HED
+1280 

>member
-1 MLSKRKKR
+1 MLLSKRKKR
-9 IAALFTA
+9 IAALLTA

-24 FSLPDNIRAEE
+24 FSLPENIRAEE

-55 DGIAVQDIG
+55 DGIVVQDIG
-64 DTGETVYIH
+64 DAGETVYIH

-94 PSLHGALVAKDASG
+94 PTLHGALVAKDASG

-123 QYDAAYKEGRQW
+123 KSDTAYKEGRQW

-146 LLMFAYGGKKAD
+146 LLMFAYGGRRAD
-158 PNADGSGRN
+158 PNSGDGRN

-181 KPVMGIMVAGRVYA
+181 KPVMGIMVAGHVYP
-195 MTQDEARAMTQA
+195 MTQDEARALTQA

-223 KVSGESVNSAFIN
+223 KVSGESVNSAFSH
-236 LRSIADNARRWYDQ
+236 LRSISDNARRWYDQ

-274 TQVYNVSKNAWENY
+274 TQVYNVSKKTWENY
-288 NGSELTDGYKDASG
+288 NGSELTESYKDSSG
-302 NVTFRVVYSSTGMCN
+302 DATFRVVYSSSGLCN
-317 KLLTNASTGAV
+317 KLLTNATAGSV
-328 TVKHSGTK
+328 TVKHSGSKMT
-336 LNVNGTNYY
+336 VNNANNYY

-352 DASNQAAFTAD
+352 DSTNAVAFTAD
-363 YGALTSTTRT
+363 YGALTSTTQT
-373 IKDTFTNTDVTQH
+373 VKDTFTNTDITQY

-395 ASYKNMQGKKLAFTA
+395 AKYKDMQGKKLAFTA

-475 YSASPEIT
+475 YSANPEIT
-483 NGNSCYSLKG
+483 DGNSCYSLKG
-493 AEFGIFKTMADAQA
+493 AEFGVFKTNADAQA
-507 GKNAVATI
+507 GQNAVATI
-515 TTDANGNGSVGN
+515 TTDADGNGSVGN

-553 KVDSDIPVAFNV
+553 KVDSDIPVIFDV

-570 NDPASVLV
+570 GDPAEVLV

-583 NGTVLLEGCIFAIKY
+583 NGTIFLEGCIFAIKY
-598 YDVQMG
+598 YDIQMD
-604 TDPAESGK
+604 TDPAQSGK
-612 SAIRTWYIKTDENGY
+612 SAVRTWYIKTDEHGY
-627 ADLNSS
+627 AKLNSGYLQTGSS
-633 QYIQSNS
+633 QM
-640 DPLYYDKNNN
+640 YYNDFGA
-650 PTIPLGTITVQE
+650 PTIPVGTITIQE
-662 IQAPEGYIL
+662 IQAPEGYVL

-676 TFRITD
+676 TFKITD
-682 NPDSIPHVG
+682 NPEGIPHIN
-691 VENDRTISNSKMKQP
+691 VENDRTISNSRMKQP
-706 FELIKLAEGK
+706 FELVKLAEGK

-723 ANAGFSACPVD
+723 AGAGFSACRAD
-734 SLTAVAD
+734 QLTCVPENYEA
-741 DYKAAD
+741 KD

-752 KDDTGIS
+752 KDDLGLF
-759 YIWDAKKAVT
+759 YIWNQDRAVT

-778 FTDENGYAKSVPLEY
+778 FTDETGYAKSVPLAY
-793 GKYIVK
+793 GKYIIR
-799 ETTVPHNFHPI
+799 ETTVPKNFHPVDP
-810 KEFTVNITQNS
+810 FTVTITENS
-821 DEPVKMGYFIDK
+821 DEPVKLGYFTDR
-833 SFKAYIRIIKK
+833 SFKAYLKLIKK
-844 DDKTDKKI
+844 DDATGKKI
-852 LSDAATFKIW
+852 LSDSATFKIW

-872 DVTAEDGSTTK
+872 DG

-913 SGYYNKLQT
+913 NGYYNKLQT

-950 FEYEIDNTSLQGTI
+950 FEYEIDNTSLHGTI
-964 RITKNGEKR
+964 KITKNGEKR
-973 VYNETTK
+973 IYNETKK
-980 EFDTSKIKL
+980 EFETSTVKL
-989 ADVTFKVYADEDI
+989 AGITFKVYADEDI
-1002 LAPDGSGDTLYLKDA
+1002 LAQDGSGDTLYLKDA

-1030 VTKELPLGKYRIE
+1030 ATKELPLGKYRIE
-1043 EKTPAEYEVLKPVK
+1043 EETPAEYVK
-1057 VILSS
+1057 ADPIKVTLAADGQRTKLLNDDGTVTEGILY
-1062 EGDKTVSTDEDGNI
+1062 ELTVD
-1076 IESIKYEVTI
+1076 
-1086 NNKLITPD
+1086 NKLKVPE
-1094 IHTTAKDAVSLT
+1094 IHTTATDKNGQKVLKADGTVELIDKIYYGNLVPGEYELSGYPVYSNSGEKLTKDGKAVEAGTKFTVTSETGSVDVPYTIDAMKLA
-1106 HNGRRRHDSMI
+1106 GRSI
-1117 IDTVDMN
+1117 VFFEF
-1124 KLIIGSKYR
+1124 LYR
-1133 LEGVIM
+1133 
-1139 SYETK
+1139 
-1144 NPFLTENGSK
+1144 
-1154 VIAARE
+1154 
-1160 FTADETNMA
+1160 
-1169 IDVTYPSIDTLELLG
+1169 
-1184 KSLVCFE
+1184 
-1191 RLYQITED
+1191 D
-1199 GEILVAIHEN
+1199 GELIAFHADIK
-1209 IEDKGQTVTY
+1209 DQGQTIIFQPNV
-1219 DSFVGYID
+1219 
-1227 MRVNLLTGGGGQ
+1227 
-1239 KATTKPKTGDP
+1239 PKTGDP
-1250 TRISLILGAALLSGC
+1250 VKPIIPIALGALAAAGIVIMIIL
-1265 LIFSLIYRKKKEDKR
+1265 RKKYK
-1280 HED
+1280 

>member
-9 IAALFTA
+9 IAALLTA

-24 FSLPDNIRAEE
+24 FSLPENIRAEE
-35 VTATNSDAD
+35 TATNTD
-44 AEATT
+44 AEAETA
-49 EEGLQE
+49 EDEGLQE
-55 DGIAVQDIG
+55 GGIAVQDIG

-73 SRYWDGWV
+73 SRYWDGWYLSS
-81 IADYVNV
+81 YVDI

-94 PSLHGALVAKDASG
+94 PSLHGALKATDASG

-123 QYDAAYKEGRQW
+123 KSDTAYKEGRQW

-274 TQVYNVSKNAWENY
+274 TQVYNVSKKTWENY
-288 NGSELTDGYKDASG
+288 NGSELTESYKDSSG
-302 NVTFRVVYSSTGMCN
+302 DATFRVVYSSSGLCN
-317 KLLTNASTGAV
+317 KLLTNATAGSV
-328 TVKHSGTK
+328 TVKHSGSKMT
-336 LNVNGTNYY
+336 VNNANNYY

-352 DASNQAAFTAD
+352 DSTNAVAFTAD

-598 YDVQMG
+598 YDIQMD
-604 TDPAESGK
+604 TDPAQAGK
-612 SAIRTWYIKTDENGY
+612 SAVRTWYIKTNDLGK
-627 ADLNSS
+627 ADIGDSKC
-633 QYIQSNS
+633 IQKNS
-640 DPLYYDKNNN
+640 DPLYYDNYGVAI
-650 PTIPLGTITVQE
+650 IPLGTITVQE
-662 IQAPEGYIL
+662 IQAPEGYVL

-676 TFRITD
+676 TFKITD
-682 NPDSIPHVG
+682 NPSGIPHVG
-691 VENDRTISNSKMKQP
+691 VENDRVISNSRKSQP

-723 ANAGFSACPVD
+723 AGAGFSACRAD
-734 SLTAVAD
+734 QLTCVPE
-741 DYKAAD
+741 DYKAAE

-752 KDDTGIS
+752 KDDLGLY
-759 YIWDAKKAVT
+759 YIWNQDRAVT

-778 FTDENGYAKSVPLEY
+778 FTDENGYAKSVPLAY
-793 GKYIVK
+793 GKYIVR
-799 ETTVPHNFHPI
+799 ETTVPKNFHPVDP
-810 KEFTVNITQNS
+810 FTVNITENS
-821 DEPVKMGYFIDK
+821 DEPVKLGYFTDR
-833 SFKAYIRIIKK
+833 SFKAYLKLIKK
-844 DDKTDKKI
+844 DDATGKKI
-852 LSDAATFKIW
+852 LSDSATFKIW
-862 SYDDNDYVSF
+862 SYDDNDYVTF
-872 DVTAEDGSTTK
+872 DG

-913 SGYYNKLQT
+913 NGYYNKLQT

-964 RITKNGEKR
+964 KINKNGEKR
-973 VYNETTK
+973 IYNETTK
-980 EFDTSKIKL
+980 EFETSKVKL
-989 ADVTFKVYADEDI
+989 AGITFKVYANEDI

-1043 EKTPAEYEVLKPVK
+1043 EETPAEYVK
-1057 VILSS
+1057 ADPIKVTLAADGQRTKLLNDDGTVTEGILY
-1062 EGDKTVSTDEDGNI
+1062 ELTVD
-1076 IESIKYEVTI
+1076 
-1086 NNKLITPD
+1086 NKLKVPE
-1094 IHTTAKDAVSLT
+1094 IHTTATDKNGKKVLKADGTVELIDKVYYGNLVPGEYELSGYPVYSNSGDKLTKDGKAV
-1106 HNGRRRHDSMI
+1106 GAGM
-1117 IDTVDMN
+1117 
-1124 KLIIGSKYR
+1124 K
-1133 LEGVIM
+1133 
-1139 SYETK
+1139 
-1144 NPFLTENGSK
+1144 
-1154 VIAARE
+1154 
-1160 FTADETNMA
+1160 FTATSETGSVDVPYT
-1169 IDVTYPSIDTLELLG
+1169 IDATKLAGRSI
-1184 KSLVCFE
+1184 VFFE
-1191 RLYQITED
+1191 FLYRD
-1199 GEILVAIHEN
+1199 GELIAVHADIK
-1209 IEDKGQTVTY
+1209 DQGQTIIFQPNV
-1219 DSFVGYID
+1219 
-1227 MRVNLLTGGGGQ
+1227 
-1239 KATTKPKTGDP
+1239 PKTGDP
-1250 TRISLILGAALLSGC
+1250 VKPIIPIALGIIAAAGIVVMIVL
-1265 LIFSLIYRKKKEDKR
+1265 KKKYK
-1280 HED
+1280 